1 MDIRHPLYQAI
12 ASVLAGILILNP
24 IVAAAAELAVDAAAG
39 GNTHLG
45 AAGNGVPVVNIATPN
60 GAGLSHNK
68 FTDYNVGQNGLIL
81 NNATGKTQATQL
93 GGIIVGNPNLKGGA
107 AQKILNEVSGANS
120 SQLRGYT
127 EVAGQAAHV
136 IVSNP
141 HGITCNGCGF
151 INTPRATLTTG
162 KPLMDGERLRG
173 YDVDGGEIAI
183 EGAGLNASNID
194 RFELI
199 TRSTKLNADIYAK
212 QLAVV
217 TGRNQVDAE
226 TLAATAKA
234 DDGSTKPQLAI
245 DSSALGGMYAG
256 AIRLVGTEQGV
267 GVKLAGNMAASGG
280 DIQIDA
286 NGQLSLAQTS
296 AAGSLR
302 AKASDIALNGQ
313 TYAAGVAELSATGQ
327 LSNSQSLAAGQ
338 RVALSAARVS
348 NSGIVEA
355 GVNPDNSRNAQGD
368 VAITAQ
374 NLRNSGSV
382 VASRNLEANASG
394 TLDNQGGAFKGA
406 DTHLI
411 AATLDNRQGRLLAGN
426 QLTLS
431 AARLDNRNG
440 QAVANRLQVNGGALD
455 NRLGLF
461 SAEQALDF
469 TLDSLDN
476 SGKGNLVSNGT
487 LQARVQQKLDNQA
500 DGLLSAKGALGVQAG
515 NLDNRGGL
523 VVGDAGVTLSGASL
537 NNSALGVI
545 SSLGELK
552 LDVGQ
557 LDNSQGGALDSG
569 AALYLTAGQVDND
582 KGSVS
587 AKGDLQAKADRF
599 SQQGGELLA
608 QGALN
613 LEAGQLDNRNGGL
626 IAANNGVTLMG
637 TDLLNQGGEISSR
650 AKVDMQAASLE
661 NGAGKVIGDAGLN
674 LQVQR
679 IANSAGTLSGRDG
692 LTVTGQSLDNSQG
705 GLLNSQKNLWLQLAG
720 ALDNS
725 GNGALLSQGTLTLN
739 AGSLDNRAGTV
750 SSAGQ
755 LFSRLAGAL
764 NNQGGK
770 LLSDAAIDLAGADLN
785 NAGGILSAAGDISL
799 QGAKLDNS
807 QKGRIVT
814 DAAIHLAT
822 AQLDNSQG
830 GSLSAR
836 GVIDGRVTGLDQHGG
851 GQLIGQAG
859 VDLDLQGGALNNS
872 GGLLGS
878 PGQLVLRNV
887 ASLDNRGGEIS
898 SDRAFTLTTGTLLNQ
913 GGKILSSDRL
923 TLATA
928 ALNNSGAGV
937 LSGNNGLTVTAA
949 SLDNSQG
956 GTLASRGDLLLRSQ
970 GALDNHGDGAL
981 VAGGQLDVG
990 SASLNNQGGLL
1001 STSGNLLLAT
1011 GTTDNRDGR
1020 LLAQGRLD
1028 GTTADLDNRDGVI
1041 SGAQGLDLGAGN
1053 VLNGASAT
1061 GKPGGLITSQGA
1073 LTLRGGKL
1081 ESIGGGEISAKGDL
1095 HLIVAQLIQQQAALI
1110 GEGKITLDLGNG
1122 AQRGDFDN
1130 RGGLLSAGGL
1140 LAINGLG
1147 SLDNRG
1153 GEISASQGFALTAS
1167 GTLDNRDQGRIISAG
1182 QLDLN
1187 ANTLRNANQGL
1198 LSGWQGLAVNAASLD
1213 NSSGGTVSSRDG
1225 TLALTLSGALD
1236 NHDQGALVSKGKLS
1250 LDAGSLN
1257 NAGGI
1262 VSTQGDLGLTLTG
1275 DLDNSAAGLLSTQG
1289 SLTGSAKAINN
1300 GGGQISAASVDY
1312 DASGLDNSG
1321 GSLVSQGALRLGLL
1335 GALLNNGAGSK
1346 IASGGPL
1353 NLNVGSLQNR
1363 GGQLASQGLLKVL
1376 AGSFDNSAGG
1386 TVAAQTDLTLTLTGE
1401 LLNGQDG
1408 LIFAKTGQLNAS
1420 ASRIDNSAGT
1430 LQGQGDTTLSTTGA
1444 IANQSGHIISQ
1455 SGQLDLGSASLDNS
1469 NDGVLNAADGSLKLV
1484 TGTFSNNAGTT
1495 QAKGLDIT
1503 ATGGIDNRT
1512 GHLSAVSGD
1521 NRISTT
1527 DLNNQGGGLYASG
1540 LLYLRGNQLLND
1552 GAALGQ
1558 GGKIGAGRV
1567 DASLTGAL
1575 NNQFGLIESS
1585 GNLTLGAASINNVL
1599 GSIRALG
1606 QAPGSLLLAASP
1618 TQMKITSGGLFN
1630 NNLGR
1635 IESATQD
1642 LILQTGALQNGG
1654 GNVLHVGTGTF
1665 GIDLAQAGQAGG
1677 NFTSN
1682 GSLTYQADNWT
1693 NNAVIQARNLNLT
1706 IGQLNQGLYGQLL
1719 AAQSLIGR
1727 GGDWTNSGLIAS
1739 DGSLDVQL
1747 GGTYAGAGRA
1757 SSVGGFTLGANV
1769 IDLTGSL
1776 AGGQGVTLNANTLSN
1791 RGRITAGGDLIASAG
1806 TLDNY
1811 GTLGGAGDVR
1821 LSAWNLRNDGEQN
1834 GALIFS
1840 GGDMLLRAQNLTNR
1854 FANIYSLGTLD
1865 FAGDDSGGRA
1875 ARLDNLSATL
1885 ESQGD
1890 MRLNVGALNN
1900 QRVVLVVNN
1909 AGKYTA
1915 QIIEVSCYKYFNDN
1929 NADCSGG
1936 KENQVWEVTERDK
1949 LEVLQASAAASIS
1962 AGGNL
1967 NLLGDSI
1974 NNASSVISAGQNLYA
1989 NVASLSNEG
1998 VVTGETETLRVLRSE
2013 RTRDHASRS
2022 NEAKAFT
2029 DQYWIDS
2036 PNYVNDPA
2044 GLATALSHFI
2054 ARTEKEYP
2062 QYGSTTQLNNGDQ
2075 SYAGIIQAAGNVS
2088 ITATSEINN
2097 SVIRNNYTFVNPG
2110 QKTGDT
2116 AIGASPV
2123 ATVVPINSQ
2132 LPPDLAQQQVNPIT
2146 LPGFSLPTG
2155 SNGLFRLSGQ
2165 EGSGGSAGNVQGV
2178 GELGFNGQNL
2188 DAAQREQAQ
2197 GGSASGADSVAVSG
2211 GAAAANAQPGFDIPR
2226 VQGLPSSATPS
2237 NSHKYLIETN
2247 PELTSLKS
2255 FLSSDYLLGQLG
2267 YDPDKSQKRLGDG
2280 LYEQRLIQQAVAAR
2294 TGQRFI
2300 DGMASDEALFRY
2312 LMDNAIAYKDSLQL
2326 SVGVG
2331 LSAEQVAALTHDIVW
2346 LEEAEVNGE
2355 KVLVPVLYLAQA
2367 QNRLGPT
2374 GALIQGQDVSL
2385 ISGGE
2390 LNNAGTL
2397 RASNNLSASAGNLN
2411 NSGLIQ
2417 AGNRLDLLADD
2428 SIRNAAGG
2436 IIAGRDV
2443 SLTALTGDVINER
2456 SVTRIDSA
2464 QSANRTWTTSFAD
2477 SAARIEAANSLD
2489 ISAGRDVSNLG
2500 GVLQSRGDLFIGAD
2514 RDVNIASVEVTNG
2527 QLNGRRYYSET
2538 TTQLGAEASAGR
2550 DLDISAGRDLNAVAS
2565 RLDAARDAAL
2575 SAGRDVTLASA
2586 ADESHSYSNTRK
2598 TKSKNDLVEQQSTV
2612 LTAGS
2617 DISLYAGQDLGVI
2630 GSQVKGGGNVALD
2643 AERDV
2648 AIVAAQNEQ
2657 YAYLYKKKEGSFGKS
2672 KTKTSES
2679 YADTNVA
2686 SVIQAGGDLTVN
2698 VSQSASGAVSLNGGR
2713 DVTVVGSQLSAGHD
2727 LLVGGQGNVALLS
2740 GSEEHGASSSKTK
2753 SGFAGLSKKGESQL
2767 KTSTTQVGSELN
2779 AGNDLVVVAGKD
2791 IVLQGSTARAGQDAD
2806 LRAGLIDATGDI
2818 RLESATE
2825 SSYSHSEEYRK
2836 KFSLPSIGD
2845 SLTVG
2850 LPFIKNEI
2858 TLGENKQQGSKG
2870 TTTTSVGSQVIAGR
2884 DANLN
2889 AARDIDLVG
2898 SRVDAGR
2905 NANLNA
2911 GRDVNILAAADSAE
2925 SSNWSKR
2932 KTIGIT
2938 QDSDRNGFST
2948 FAGEEKVR
2956 DTNKQTSQLAAES
2969 AISAGNDASI
2979 VAKRDINILGSDVDA
2994 GRDITLQ
3001 AGRNIAV
3008 AAMPELSTS
3017 ASTHSVERNGVS
3029 GKISHNYGDTL
3040 DAIQGAGKGD
3050 NNVSKGSSSLK
3061 AVDSIGQFFNGPTG
3075 AGHIGSAKE
3084 SSSSTQII
3092 QGNRGSNLD
3101 AGRDVTMVAG
3111 NDLLVQGGS
3120 IHSGRDIA
3128 LAGNNV
3134 TIDVARGSNVTES
3147 QQKRSQGGINGGTTG
3162 GIKVGVGGS
3171 SGTIDDQGTQ
3181 GTSSSAQLAAGRD
3194 LLIDA
3199 RNDLTMTGTQATA
3212 GRDMTLSA
3220 GNDLTIRAA
3229 QNDSSS
3235 DSNRQSGGGEVGFTF
3250 SNEGVGVYASVDV
3263 GKGKLDRDGAKQQQA
3278 NLQAGD
3284 QLAFISGRDT
3294 TIAGAALRGE
3304 DVIGRVGRD
3313 LTVASVPDTGSA
3325 SGRQFDLSV
3334 TATIGPGAGV
3344 SGSVGVGKT
3353 TGSTN
3358 WVERQTSI
3366 TAADKVDIRTEKH
3379 TQLDGALIASDRG
3392 NLKLDTETL
3401 GYSDIAGKDKEHS
3414 YYVNVGG
3421 STKAGGG
3428 KELALQDDSQ
3438 VGKGKPGE
3446 SGWSI
3451 SGYDYEKDRQ
3461 QIVRA
3466 TVGEGEI
3473 TVRGDAQSGTD
3484 STAGLNRDVDKAY
3497 EVTKDHEERTDIY
3510 ASGSSLE
3517 AVAHP
3522 VETVHEWTDALLNY
3536 DEQAKAN
3543 FDRVNVAINTS
3554 LYALEKLTGQPI
3566 PQGAVANGGSEIADQ
3581 AFQALLASGRTVNEA
3596 KAQLADPQFQA
3607 EILRNLL
3614 AIEEI
3619 YKTNPEL
3626 ITQAQQGLADKDIKV
3641 KLPAITNKKLA
3652 LDRASDIYKYIQENP
3667 EQAQAVEIVLAAA
3680 QGPKGLLML
3689 AAQKTLGQT
3698 SLGQAAGEL
3707 AAQLQ
3712 ARLGKE
3718 IAEGI
3723 EGKELNPNDELGAW
3737 RLGGGSLMA
3746 GLILGGVGGAAAGK
3760 IISGLKTGPSKLP
3773 EGYRD
3778 GPSTGA
3784 RFAETAELPDGY
3796 RRVIN
3801 KKTGSTE
3808 VISSDGGIYVET
3820 PDGLKP
3826 KAGGN
3831 LAGLVESER
3840 NIAASGLVSKVNS
3853 PIDFDGHIVRAEV
3866 KPNGN
3871 VVGGHSTVTG
3881 DVRVIPGTESMPN
3894 KFGVYSAKIEVADP
3908 NSPGGFLPKTNNG
3921 GVSTMFPKSWSV
3933 DRIKVEVDAAFQNKR
3948 VIGNKWTGITPSG
3961 VRVEGYISPKTTVYP
3976 KM

>member
-1 MDIRHPLYQAI
+1 MDVRHPLYQAI
-12 ASVLAGILILNP
+12 ASVLTGILFLNP

-81 NNATGKTQATQL
+81 NNATGKTQSTQL

-107 AQKILNEVSGANS
+107 ASKILNEVTGGNP

-136 IVSNP
+136 IVANP
-141 HGITCNGCGF
+141 HGITCAGCGF
-151 INTPRATLTTG
+151 VNTPRATLTTG

-173 YDVDGGEIAI
+173 YDVDGGEITV
-183 EGAGLNASNID
+183 EGAGLNASNLD
-194 RFELI
+194 QFELI
-199 TRSTKLNADIYAK
+199 TRSAKLNADLYAK
-212 QLAVV
+212 QLAMV

-234 DDGSTKPQLAI
+234 DDGSAKPQLAI

-267 GVKLAGNMAASGG
+267 GVKLAGNMAASAG

-302 AKASDIALNGQ
+302 AKAQDIALSGPTYAGNTVDLNANGQ
-313 TYAAGVAELSATGQ
+313 LN
-327 LSNSQSLAAGQ
+327 NSQSLAAGQ
-338 RVALSAARVS
+338 RVALSAAQVS

-355 GVNPDNSRNAQGD
+355 GVNADNSRNAQGD
-368 VAITAQ
+368 VTITAQ
-374 NLRNSGSV
+374 NLRNSGSAI
-382 VASRNLEANASG
+382 ASRNLEVNASG
-394 TLDNQGGAFKGA
+394 TLDNQGGALKGA
-406 DTHLI
+406 DTRVT
-411 AATLDNRQGRLLAGN
+411 AANLDNRQGRLLANN

-431 AARLDNRNG
+431 AARLDNRSG
-440 QAVANRLQVNGGALD
+440 KAVANHLQVSGGALD

-461 SAEQALDF
+461 SAEQSLNF

-523 VVGDAGVTLSGASL
+523 VVGDAGVTVSGASL

-557 LDNSQGGALDSG
+557 LDNSQGGSLDSG
-569 AALYLTAGQVDND
+569 AALNLTAGQVNNN

-587 AKGDLQAKADRF
+587 AKGDLLAKADNF

-626 IAANNGVTLMG
+626 VAANNGVTLKG
-637 TDLLNQGGEISSR
+637 GDLLNQGGEISSR
-650 AKVDMQAASLE
+650 AKVDVQAASLD
-661 NGAGKVIGDAGLN
+661 NAAGKVIGDAGLN

-679 IANSAGTLSGRDG
+679 LANRAGTLAGRDG

-705 GLLNSQKNLWLQLAG
+705 GLLSSQKNLWLQLSG

-725 GNGALLSQGTLTLN
+725 GNGALLSQGPLTLN
-739 AGSLDNRAGTV
+739 AGSLDNRTGTV
-750 SSAGQ
+750 SSAGL

-785 NAGGILSAAGDISL
+785 NAGGVISAAGDVSL
-799 QGAKLDNS
+799 QGATLDNS

-859 VDLDLQGGALNNS
+859 VDLDLQGGALNNA

-928 ALNNSGAGV
+928 ALNNSNAGV
-937 LSGNNGLTVTAA
+937 LSGSNGLSVNAA

-956 GTLASRGDLLLRSQ
+956 GTLASRGDLLVRSQ

-981 VAGGQLDVG
+981 VAGGKLDVG

-1001 STSGNLLLAT
+1001 SASGNLLLAT
-1011 GTTDNRDGR
+1011 GSTDNRDGR

-1041 SGAQGLDLGAGN
+1041 SGAQGLDLGSGN
-1053 VLNGASAT
+1053 VFNGTSAN

-1081 ESIGGGEISAKGDL
+1081 EATGGGEISAKGDL

-1110 GEGKITLDLGNG
+1110 GEGKVTLDLGTN

-1130 RGGLLSAGGL
+1130 RGGLLSAGGPL
-1140 LAINGLG
+1140 TINGLG
-1147 SLDNRG
+1147 NLDNRG
-1153 GEISASQGFALTAS
+1153 GEISASQGFTLTAS
-1167 GTLDNRDQGRIISAG
+1167 GTLDNRDQGRLISAG
-1182 QLDLN
+1182 QLNLN

-1198 LSGWQGLAVNAASLD
+1198 LSGWQGLVVNAASLD
-1213 NSSGGTVSSRDG
+1213 NSSGGTLSSRDG
-1225 TLALTLSGALD
+1225 ALTLTLSGALD
-1236 NHDQGALVSKGKLS
+1236 NHDEGALVSKGKLS
-1250 LDAGSLN
+1250 LDAGSLD

-1300 GGGQISAASVDY
+1300 GGGQISAASVGY
-1312 DASGLDNSG
+1312 DAKSLDNSG
-1321 GSLVSQGALRLGLL
+1321 GSLISQGALRLGLL

-1353 NLNVGSLQNR
+1353 NLTLGSLQNH
-1363 GGQLASQGLLKVL
+1363 GGQLASQGLLKVI

-1408 LIFAKTGQLNAS
+1408 LIFAKTGQLSAS

-1430 LQGQGDTTLSTTGA
+1430 LQGQGDTTLKATGA
-1444 IANQSGHIISQ
+1444 LGNQGGRVISQ
-1455 SGQLDLGSASLDNS
+1455 NGQLDLHSASLDNA
-1469 NDGVLNAADGSLKLV
+1469 NGGVLNAANGDLKLV
-1484 TGTFSNNAGTT
+1484 TGTFSNNTGTT

-1503 ATGGIDNRT
+1503 TTGGIDNRA

-1527 DLNNQGGGLYASG
+1527 DLNNQGGGLYAGG
-1540 LLYLRGNQLLND
+1540 LLYLRGNQLFND

-1558 GGKIGAGRV
+1558 GGKIGAGSL

-1606 QAPGSLLLAASP
+1606 QAPAGLLLAASP

-1642 LILQTGALQNGG
+1642 LLLQTGSLQNGG

-1665 GIDLAQAGQAGG
+1665 GVDLAQAGQAGG

-1693 NNAVIQARNLNLT
+1693 NNAIIQARNLNLT

-1739 DGSLDVQL
+1739 DGALDVQL
-1747 GGTYAGAGRA
+1747 GGTYSGAGRA
-1757 SSVGGFTLGANV
+1757 SSVGSFNLGANV

-1791 RGRITAGGDLIASAG
+1791 RGRITAGGDLTASAG

-1811 GTLGGAGDVR
+1811 GTLGGAGDVH

-1840 GGDMLLRAQNLTNR
+1840 GGNLQLRAQNLTNR
-1854 FANIYSLGTLD
+1854 YANIYSLSTLD
-1865 FAGDDSGGRA
+1865 FAADDNGGRA

-1900 QRVVLVVNN
+1900 ERVVLVVNN

-1915 QIIEVSCYKYFNDN
+1915 QIIEVSCYKYFNDG

-1949 LEVLQASAAASIS
+1949 LEVLRASAASSIS

-1974 NNASSVISAGQNLYA
+1974 NNASSVISAGQNLFA

-2044 GLATALSHFI
+2044 AMADALSHFI

-2062 QYGSTTQLNNGDQ
+2062 QYGSSTQLNSGDQ

-2155 SNGLFRLSGQ
+2155 TNGLFRLSGQ
-2165 EGSGGSAGNVQGV
+2165 EGSGGAAGSVQGV

-2188 DAAQREQAQ
+2188 GTAQREQAQ
-2197 GGSASGADSVAVSG
+2197 DG
-2211 GAAAANAQPGFDIPR
+2211 GASAAGTVALGDGTSAATAQSGFDIPR

-2247 PELTSLKS
+2247 PELTSLTS

-2267 YDPDKSQKRLGDG
+2267 YDPDKAQKRLGDG
-2280 LYEQRLIQQAVAAR
+2280 LYEQRLIQQAVVAR

-2300 DGMASDEALFRY
+2300 DGMASDQDLFRY
-2312 LMDNAIAYKDSLQL
+2312 LMDNAIAYKEQVHLSL
-2326 SVGVG
+2326 GVA

-2367 QNRLGPT
+2367 ENRLAPN

-2385 ISGGE
+2385 ISGGN

-2397 RASNNLSASAGNLN
+2397 RASNNLSASAGNLS

-2598 TKSKNDLVEQQSTV
+2598 ISSQKDHVEQQGTE
-2612 LTAGS
+2612 LTAGGDVS
-2617 DISLYAGQDLGVI
+2617 IAAGQDL
-2630 GSQVKGGGNVALD
+2630 ALK
-2643 AERDV
+2643 ASSVSASGE
-2648 AIVAAQNEQ
+2648 
-2657 YAYLYKKKEGSFGKS
+2657 AYLYAGRDVSLVSEQDSDYS
-2672 KTKTSES
+2672 YYRKTKTSS
-2679 YADTNVA
+2679 
-2686 SVIQAGGDLTVN
+2686 
-2698 VSQSASGAVSLNGGR
+2698 SG
-2713 DVTVVGSQLSAGHD
+2713 LSSTTKTRVD
-2727 LLVGGQGNVALLS
+2727 
-2740 GSEEHGASSSKTK
+2740 SSS
-2753 SGFAGLSKKGESQL
+2753 
-2767 KTSTTQVGSELN
+2767 STTQVGSLVSADKIAIR
-2779 AGNDLVVVAGKD
+2779 AGQDIAVQGSDVASTNGTSLLAGRNVLIDGATESFETSHAESKKKSGLMSSGGIGVTLGSSSLKTTQDDHTEQTRGSTIGSVLGNVDIQAGKDLTIRGSDLVAGKD
-2791 IVLQGSTARAGQDAD
+2791 INLIGQNVSILEAQNRNRSEETREQKKSGLTLALSGSVGSAVNSAYESSKQARHEDDSRLAALKGIQAGLTGYQAWQAAEQGGMTSANADQFVGIAISLGSQQSKSKTVQEQSIGQGSTLTAGNNLNILAIGAGKVGEDGDIRIQGSQLKAGQDVMLAANRD
-2806 LRAGLIDATGDI
+2806 LILEAASNTQKLDGKNSSSGGNVGVSLGFGGSGGGLSVFANG
-2818 RLESATE
+2818 
-2825 SSYSHSEEYRK
+2825 
-2836 KFSLPSIGD
+2836 
-2845 SLTVG
+2845 
-2850 LPFIKNEI
+2850 N
-2858 TLGENKQQGSKG
+2858 KG
-2870 TTTTSVGSQVIAGR
+2870 TGFEHGNGTTWTETT
-2884 DANLN
+2884 
-2889 AARDIDLVG
+2889 
-2898 SRVDAGR
+2898 VDAGR
-2905 NANLNA
+2905 Q
-2911 GRDVNILAAADSAE
+2911 V
-2925 SSNWSKR
+2925 
-2932 KTIGIT
+2932 
-2938 QDSDRNGFST
+2938 
-2948 FAGEEKVR
+2948 
-2956 DTNKQTSQLAAES
+2956 
-2969 AISAGNDASI
+2969 
-2979 VAKRDINILGSDVDA
+2979 
-2994 GRDITLQ
+2994 TL
-3001 AGRNIAV
+3001 V
-3008 AAMPELSTS
+3008 
-3017 ASTHSVERNGVS
+3017 
-3029 GKISHNYGDTL
+3029 
-3040 DAIQGAGKGD
+3040 
-3050 NNVSKGSSSLK
+3050 
-3061 AVDSIGQFFNGPTG
+3061 
-3075 AGHIGSAKE
+3075 
-3084 SSSSTQII
+3084 
-3092 QGNRGSNLD
+3092 
-3101 AGRDVTMVAG
+3101 
-3111 NDLLVQGGS
+3111 
-3120 IHSGRDIA
+3120 
-3128 LAGNNV
+3128 
-3134 TIDVARGSNVTES
+3134 
-3147 QQKRSQGGINGGTTG
+3147 
-3162 GIKVGVGGS
+3162 
-3171 SGTIDDQGTQ
+3171 
-3181 GTSSSAQLAAGRD
+3181 
-3194 LLIDA
+3194 
-3199 RNDLTMTGTQATA
+3199 
-3212 GRDMTLSA
+3212 
-3220 GNDLTIRAA
+3220 
-3229 QNDSSS
+3229 
-3235 DSNRQSGGGEVGFTF
+3235 
-3250 SNEGVGVYASVDV
+3250 
-3263 GKGKLDRDGAKQQQA
+3263 
-3278 NLQAGD
+3278 
-3284 QLAFISGRDT
+3284 SGRDT
-3294 TIAGAALRGE
+3294 SLIGAQVSGE
-3304 DVIGRVGRD
+3304 QITAKVGRD
-3313 LTVASVPDTGSA
+3313 LTLRSLQDTDEYQSEQKNVSAGVSVAIIGSGGSA
-3325 SGRQFDLSV
+3325 SLSV
-3334 TATIGPGAGV
+3334 DKSKIHSNYDSVQEQTGLYAGK
-3344 SGSVGVGKT
+3344 GGYDIEVG
-3353 TGSTN
+3353 
-3358 WVERQTSI
+3358 
-3366 TAADKVDIRTEKH
+3366 KH
-3379 TQLDGALIASDRG
+3379 TQLDGAVISSTANADQNRLSTDTLGWRDIRNEADYKTQQQGVSVSSGGGDGPMFIGNAPNGMVTAYTHGDSDSGTTRSAISAGTIDIRNGEAQQQDIASLSRDVEHANGSISPIFDKEKEQRRLQEVQLIAQIGSQSMDIIRTNGEMKANEEGRKALENDGKYPPGEGASADEIKKYNDALVNSKAYQDVMREYGTGSNYQQAAQAVTAALQYLAGGDIGGAVAGASAPYVATLIKKQTGDNDTARIMAQAVLGAIVANAQG
-3392 NLKLDTETL
+3392 NSGVAGAAGAATGELIAATVYPNKKPEDLTESERQIVSALSTLAAGMAGGLATGDSAGVVAAAGAGKTAVENNFLGEGTPPGLMSYGQAASSLNEYMLKNGATAEEMALAQRDLAQGVGFDGVQPANEFIKAWAETMGGEAL
-3401 GYSDIAGKDKEHS
+3401 GLGIAGVFGKFLRWGAAGAGAAE
-3414 YYVNVGG
+3414 VGA
-3421 STKAGGG
+3421 K
-3428 KELALQDDSQ
+3428 
-3438 VGKGKPGE
+3438 
-3446 SGWSI
+3446 
-3451 SGYDYEKDRQ
+3451 
-3461 QIVRA
+3461 
-3466 TVGEGEI
+3466 
-3473 TVRGDAQSGTD
+3473 
-3484 STAGLNRDVDKAY
+3484 
-3497 EVTKDHEERTDIY
+3497 
-3510 ASGSSLE
+3510 GSSL
-3517 AVAHP
+3517 VGKNI
-3522 VETVHEWTDALLNY
+3522 DALSSAGKVL
-3536 DEQAKAN
+3536 DPADKSGQL
-3543 FDRVNVAINTS
+3543 S
-3554 LYALEKLTGQPI
+3554 LAGRALQKHGSREGSAFPSVKGSP
-3566 PQGAVANGGSEIADQ
+3566 SEI
-3581 AFQALLASGRTVNEA
+3581 N
-3596 KAQLADPQFQA
+3596 
-3607 EILRNLL
+3607 
-3614 AIEEI
+3614 
-3619 YKTNPEL
+3619 
-3626 ITQAQQGLADKDIKV
+3626 
-3641 KLPAITNKKLA
+3641 
-3652 LDRASDIYKYIQENP
+3652 
-3667 EQAQAVEIVLAAA
+3667 A
-3680 QGPKGLLML
+3680 QG
-3689 AAQKTLGQT
+3689 QK
-3698 SLGQAAGEL
+3698 
-3707 AAQLQ
+3707 
-3712 ARLGKE
+3712 
-3718 IAEGI
+3718 IADDI
-3723 EGKELNPNDELGAW
+3723 LNNPA
-3737 RLGGGSLMA
+3737 
-3746 GLILGGVGGAAAGK
+3746 
-3760 IISGLKTGPSKLP
+3760 
-3773 EGYRD
+3773 
-3778 GPSTGA
+3778 
-3784 RFAETAELPDGY
+3784 
-3796 RRVIN
+3796 
-3801 KKTGSTE
+3801 
-3808 VISSDGGIYVET
+3808 
-3820 PDGLKP
+3820 
-3826 KAGGN
+3826 
-3831 LAGLVESER
+3831 
-3840 NIAASGLVSKVNS
+3840 
-3853 PIDFDGHIVRAEV
+3853 
-3866 KPNGN
+3866 
-3871 VVGGHSTVTG
+3871 STVTYKDTG
-3881 DVRVIPGTESMPN
+3881 RFGKVMDV
-3894 KFGVYSAKIEVADP
+3894 VAPD
-3908 NSPGGFLPKTNNG
+3908 GRGL
-3921 GVSTMFPKSWSV
+3921 
-3933 DRIKVEVDAAFQNKR
+3933 RYDA
-3948 VIGNKWTGITPSG
+3948 
-3961 VRVEGYISPKTTVYP
+3961 
-3976 KM
+3976 

>member
-1 MDIRHPLYQAI
+1 MDVRHPLYQAI

-68 FTDYNVGQNGLIL
+68 FSDYNVGQNGLIL
-81 NNATGKTQATQL
+81 NNATGKTQSTQL

-107 AQKILNEVSGANS
+107 ANKILNEVTGANP

-136 IVSNP
+136 IVANP

-173 YDVDGGEIAI
+173 YDVDGGEISV
-183 EGAGLNASNID
+183 EGAGLNASNLD
-194 RFELI
+194 QFELI
-199 TRSTKLNADIYAK
+199 TRSAKLNADLYAQ

-234 DDGSTKPQLAI
+234 DDGSAKPQLAI

-286 NGQLSLAQTS
+286 NGQLTLARTS
-296 AAGSLR
+296 AAGNLR
-302 AKASDIALNGQ
+302 AKASDIAVTGPA
-313 TYAAGVAELSATGQ
+313 YASGVAELNASGQ

-338 RVALSAARVS
+338 RVALTAAQVS
-348 NSGIVEA
+348 NSGVVEA

-374 NLRNSGSV
+374 TLRNSGSV
-382 VASRNLEANASG
+382 VASRNLDANASG

-406 DTHLI
+406 TTRVS
-411 AATLDNRQGRLLAGN
+411 AASLDNRQGRLLASD
-426 QLTLS
+426 QLTLN

-440 QAVANRLQVNGGALD
+440 QAVANRLQVSGGALD

-461 SAEQALDF
+461 SAEQSLDF

-476 SGKGNLVSNGT
+476 SGKGTLVSNGT
-487 LQARVQQKLDNQA
+487 LQARVQHKLDNQA

-545 SSLGELK
+545 SSLGDLK

-569 AALYLTAGQVDND
+569 AALRLTASQVNNAQ
-582 KGSVS
+582 GSVN
-587 AKGDLQAKADRF
+587 AKGDLQAKADSF

-613 LEAGQLDNRNGGL
+613 LDAGLLDNRNGGL
-626 IAANNGVTLMG
+626 IAANNGVSVKG

-650 AKVDMQAASLE
+650 AKVAVQAASLD
-661 NGAGKVIGDAGLN
+661 NGAGKVIGDAGLD

-679 IANSAGTLSGRDG
+679 IANRAGTLAGRDG
-692 LTVTGQSLDNSQG
+692 LSITGQSLDNSQG
-705 GLLNSQKNLWLQLAG
+705 GRVNSQNSLWLQLAG

-725 GNGALLSQGTLTLN
+725 GNGALLSQGSLTLN
-739 AGSLDNRAGTV
+739 AGSLDNRGGAV
-750 SSAGQ
+750 SSAGL

-764 NNQGGK
+764 DNRGGK
-770 LLSDAAIDLAGADLN
+770 LLSDGSIDLAGADLN
-785 NAGGILSAAGDISL
+785 NAGGILSAAGDIRL

-807 QKGRIVT
+807 QQGRIVT

-836 GVIDGRVTGLDQHGG
+836 GVIDGRIAGLDQHGG
-851 GQLIGQAG
+851 GQLIGQGG
-859 VDLDLQGGALNNS
+859 VDLDLQGGALNNA

-878 PGQLVLRNV
+878 PGQLALRNV

-898 SDRAFTLTTGTLLNQ
+898 SDRAFVLTTGALLNQ
-913 GGKILSSDRL
+913 GGKILSGDRL
-923 TLATA
+923 TLTSG
-928 ALNNSGAGV
+928 ALNNSNAGV
-937 LSGNNGLTVTAA
+937 LSGSNGLSVNAA

-956 GTLASRGDLLLRSQ
+956 GTLASRSDMLVRSQ

-981 VAGGQLDVG
+981 VASGKLDVG

-1001 STSGNLLLAT
+1001 SATGDLLLAT

-1028 GTTADLDNRDGVI
+1028 ASTADLDNRDGVI

-1053 VLNGASAT
+1053 VLNGASAA

-1081 ESIGGGEISAKGDL
+1081 ESTGGGEISAKGDL
-1095 HLIVAQLIQQQAALI
+1095 HLIVAQLIQRQAALI
-1110 GEGKITLDLGNG
+1110 GEGKVTLDLGNG
-1122 AQRGDFDN
+1122 ALRGDFDN
-1130 RGGLLSAGGL
+1130 RGGLLSATGAL
-1140 LAINGLG
+1140 QINGLRN
-1147 SLDNRG
+1147 LDNRG

-1167 GTLDNRDQGRIISAG
+1167 GQLDNGDSGRIISAG
-1182 QLDLN
+1182 QLELN
-1187 ANTLRNANQGL
+1187 AGALRNVSQGL
-1198 LSGWQGLAVNAASLD
+1198 LSGWQGLVVNAASLD
-1213 NSSGGTVSSRDG
+1213 NSSSGTLSSRDG
-1225 TLALTLSGALD
+1225 ALTLTVSGALD
-1236 NHDQGALVSKGKLS
+1236 NHGAGALVSKGNLG
-1250 LDAGSLN
+1250 LGAGSLN

-1262 VSTQGDLGLTLTG
+1262 VSTQGGLGLTVGG
-1275 DLDNSAAGLLSTQG
+1275 DVDNSNGGLLSAQG
-1289 SLTGSAKAINN
+1289 SLTGSAKAVDNRA
-1300 GGGQISAASVDY
+1300 GQISAARVDY
-1312 DASGLDNSG
+1312 DASSLNNSG

-1353 NLNVGSLQNR
+1353 NLSVGSLENR

-1376 AGSFDNSAGG
+1376 AGRFDNSAGG
-1386 TVAAQTDLTLTLTGE
+1386 TVAAQDDLTLQLTAE

-1408 LIFAKTGQLNAS
+1408 LVFSKAGQLNLSAAS
-1420 ASRIDNSAGT
+1420 IANGGGT
-1430 LQGQGDTTLSTTGA
+1430 LQGQGDTTLKATGA
-1444 IANQSGHIISQ
+1444 LGNQNGRIISQ
-1455 SGQLDLGSASLDNS
+1455 TGQLDLGSASLENS
-1469 NDGVLNAADGSLKLV
+1469 GGGVINAANGNLKLV

-1503 ATGGIDNRT
+1503 ATGGIDNRA

-1527 DLNNQGGGLYASG
+1527 DLNNQGGGLYAGS

-1558 GGKIGAGRV
+1558 GGKIGAGNL
-1567 DASLTGAL
+1567 DASLGGAL

-1585 GNLTLGAASINNVL
+1585 GNLTLGAASINNVV
-1599 GSIRALG
+1599 GAIRALG
-1606 QAPGSLLLAASP
+1606 QTPVSLLRAASP
-1618 TQMKITSGGLFN
+1618 SQMKIVSGGLLN

-1635 IESATQD
+1635 IEGATQD

-1665 GIDLAQAGQAGG
+1665 GVDLAQAGQAGG

-1682 GSLTYQADNWT
+1682 GSLTYQAASWT
-1693 NNAVIQARNLNLT
+1693 NNAIIQARNLNLD
-1706 IGQLNQGLYGQLL
+1706 IGQLDQGQYGQLL

-1727 GGDWTNSGLIAS
+1727 GGNWANAGLIAS
-1739 DGSLDVQL
+1739 DGSLDIQL
-1747 GGTYAGAGRA
+1747 GGTYSGAGRTT
-1757 SSVGGFTLGANV
+1757 SVGSFNLGADV

-1776 AGGQGVTLNANTLSN
+1776 AGGQGVTLNANTLNN
-1791 RGRITAGGDLIASAG
+1791 RGRITAGGNLSASAG
-1806 TLDNY
+1806 TLNNY

-1821 LSAWNLRNDGEQN
+1821 LSAWNLRNDGEPN

-1840 GGDMLLRAQNLTNR
+1840 GGDMQLRAQNFTNR
-1854 FANIYSLGTLD
+1854 YANVYSLGSLD
-1865 FAGDDSGGRA
+1865 FAADDNGGRA
-1875 ARLDNLSATL
+1875 ASLDNLSATL

-1900 QRVVLVVNN
+1900 ERVVLVVNN
-1909 AGKYTA
+1909 SGKYTA
-1915 QIIEVSCYKYFNDN
+1915 QIIEVSCYKYFNDG

-1949 LEVLQASAAASIS
+1949 LEVLQASAASSIS

-2029 DQYWIDS
+2029 DQYWVDS

-2044 GLATALSHFI
+2044 AMATALSHFI

-2062 QYGSTTQLNNGDQ
+2062 QYGSTTQLNSGDQ

-2155 SNGLFRLSGQ
+2155 SNGLFRLSGEQ
-2165 EGSGGSAGNVQGV
+2165 GSGGAAGSVQGG
-2178 GELGFNGQNL
+2178 GELAFNGQNL
-2188 DAAQREQAQ
+2188 GTGQREQAL
-2197 GGSASGADSVAVSG
+2197 GGAVGGADNVALGG
-2211 GAAAANAQPGFDIPR
+2211 GASTANATSGNGFDIPR

-2367 QNRLGPT
+2367 ENRLGPT

-2397 RASNNLSASAGNLN
+2397 RASNNLSASASNLS

-2527 QLNGRRYYSET
+2527 QLNGRRYYSEN

-2598 TKSKNDLVEQQSTV
+2598 ISSQKDHVEQQGTE
-2612 LTAGS
+2612 LTAGGDVS
-2617 DISLYAGQDLGVI
+2617 IAAGQDL
-2630 GSQVKGGGNVALD
+2630 ALK
-2643 AERDV
+2643 ASSVSASGE
-2648 AIVAAQNEQ
+2648 
-2657 YAYLYKKKEGSFGKS
+2657 AYLYASRDVSLVSEQDSDYS
-2672 KTKTSES
+2672 YYRKTKTSS
-2679 YADTNVA
+2679 SGLSSSTKTRVDSSSSTTQAGSLVSADKIAIRAGQDIAVQGSDVA
-2686 SVIQAGGDLTVN
+2686 STNGTSLLAGRNVLIDGATESFETSHAESKKKSGLMSSGGIGVTLGSSSLKTTQDDHTEQTRGSTIGSVLGNVDIQAGKDLTI
-2698 VSQSASGAVSLNGGR
+2698 R
-2713 DVTVVGSQLSAGHD
+2713 GSD
-2727 LLVGGQGNVALLS
+2727 L
-2740 GSEEHGASSSKTK
+2740 
-2753 SGFAGLSKKGESQL
+2753 
-2767 KTSTTQVGSELN
+2767 
-2779 AGNDLVVVAGKD
+2779 VAGKD
-2791 IVLQGSTARAGQDAD
+2791 INLIGQNVSILEAQNRNRSEETREQKKSGLTLALSGSVGSAVNTAYQSSKEARHEDDSRLAALKGIQAGLTGYQAWQAAEQGGMTTDNAGNFVGIAISLGSQQSKSKTVQEQSIGQGSTLTAGNNLNILATGAGKVGEDGDIRIQGSQLKAGQDVMLAANRD
-2806 LRAGLIDATGDI
+2806 LI
-2818 RLESATE
+2818 LEAASNTQKLDGKN
-2825 SSYSHSEEYRK
+2825 SSSGGNVGV
-2836 KFSLPSIGD
+2836 SIGFG
-2845 SLTVG
+2845 SGGGG
-2850 LPFIKNEI
+2850 LSVFAN
-2858 TLGENKQQGSKG
+2858 GNKG
-2870 TTTTSVGSQVIAGR
+2870 TGFEHGNGTTWTETT
-2884 DANLN
+2884 
-2889 AARDIDLVG
+2889 
-2898 SRVDAGR
+2898 VDAGR
-2905 NANLNA
+2905 Q
-2911 GRDVNILAAADSAE
+2911 V
-2925 SSNWSKR
+2925 
-2932 KTIGIT
+2932 
-2938 QDSDRNGFST
+2938 
-2948 FAGEEKVR
+2948 
-2956 DTNKQTSQLAAES
+2956 
-2969 AISAGNDASI
+2969 
-2979 VAKRDINILGSDVDA
+2979 
-2994 GRDITLQ
+2994 TL
-3001 AGRNIAV
+3001 V
-3008 AAMPELSTS
+3008 
-3017 ASTHSVERNGVS
+3017 
-3029 GKISHNYGDTL
+3029 
-3040 DAIQGAGKGD
+3040 
-3050 NNVSKGSSSLK
+3050 
-3061 AVDSIGQFFNGPTG
+3061 
-3075 AGHIGSAKE
+3075 
-3084 SSSSTQII
+3084 
-3092 QGNRGSNLD
+3092 
-3101 AGRDVTMVAG
+3101 
-3111 NDLLVQGGS
+3111 
-3120 IHSGRDIA
+3120 
-3128 LAGNNV
+3128 
-3134 TIDVARGSNVTES
+3134 
-3147 QQKRSQGGINGGTTG
+3147 
-3162 GIKVGVGGS
+3162 
-3171 SGTIDDQGTQ
+3171 
-3181 GTSSSAQLAAGRD
+3181 
-3194 LLIDA
+3194 
-3199 RNDLTMTGTQATA
+3199 
-3212 GRDMTLSA
+3212 
-3220 GNDLTIRAA
+3220 
-3229 QNDSSS
+3229 
-3235 DSNRQSGGGEVGFTF
+3235 
-3250 SNEGVGVYASVDV
+3250 
-3263 GKGKLDRDGAKQQQA
+3263 
-3278 NLQAGD
+3278 
-3284 QLAFISGRDT
+3284 SGRDT
-3294 TIAGAALRGE
+3294 SLIGAQVSGE
-3304 DVIGRVGRD
+3304 QITAKVGRD
-3313 LTVASVPDTGSA
+3313 LTLRSLQDTDEYKSEQKNVSGGVSVAIIGSGGSA
-3325 SGRQFDLSV
+3325 SLSV
-3334 TATIGPGAGV
+3334 DKSKIHSNYDSVQEQTGLYAGK
-3344 SGSVGVGKT
+3344 GGYDIDVG
-3353 TGSTN
+3353 
-3358 WVERQTSI
+3358 
-3366 TAADKVDIRTEKH
+3366 KH
-3379 TQLDGALIASDRG
+3379 TQLDGAVISSTANADKNRLSTDTLGWRDIRNEADFKTQQQGATASSGGNEGGNFLGNAPNGMVTAYTHSDSDSGTTRSAISAGTIDIRNGEAQQQDVASLSRDVEHANGSISPIFDKEKEQRRLQEVQLIAQIGSQ
-3392 NLKLDTETL
+3392 
-3401 GYSDIAGKDKEHS
+3401 SMDIIRTNGEIKA
-3414 YYVNVGG
+3414 
-3421 STKAGGG
+3421 TKAGQEELDEKGTPRPG
-3428 KELALQDDSQ
+3428 ANATAKEIQDYNDALANTKAYQDVMREYGTGSNYQKAAQAVTAALQYLA
-3438 VGKGKPGE
+3438 G
-3446 SGWSI
+3446 
-3451 SGYDYEKDRQ
+3451 
-3461 QIVRA
+3461 
-3466 TVGEGEI
+3466 
-3473 TVRGDAQSGTD
+3473 GDIG
-3484 STAGLNRDVDKAY
+3484 
-3497 EVTKDHEERTDIY
+3497 
-3510 ASGSSLE
+3510 
-3517 AVAHP
+3517 
-3522 VETVHEWTDALLNY
+3522 
-3536 DEQAKAN
+3536 
-3543 FDRVNVAINTS
+3543 
-3554 LYALEKLTGQPI
+3554 
-3566 PQGAVANGGSEIADQ
+3566 GAVAG
-3581 AFQALLASGRTVNEA
+3581 ASAPYVAT
-3596 KAQLADPQFQA
+3596 
-3607 EILRNLL
+3607 
-3614 AIEEI
+3614 
-3619 YKTNPEL
+3619 L
-3626 ITQAQQGLADKDIKV
+3626 IKQQTGNNDTARIM
-3641 KLPAITNKKLA
+3641 
-3652 LDRASDIYKYIQENP
+3652 
-3667 EQAQAVEIVLAAA
+3667 AQAVLGAIVANA
-3680 QGPKGLLML
+3680 QGNSGV
-3689 AAQKTLGQT
+3689 AG
-3698 SLGQAAGEL
+3698 AAGAATGEL
-3707 AAQLQ
+3707 
-3712 ARLGKE
+3712 
-3718 IAEGI
+3718 IA
-3723 EGKELNPNDELGAW
+3723 
-3737 RLGGGSLMA
+3737 
-3746 GLILGGVGGAAAGK
+3746 
-3760 IISGLKTGPSKLP
+3760 
-3773 EGYRD
+3773 
-3778 GPSTGA
+3778 
-3784 RFAETAELPDGY
+3784 
-3796 RRVIN
+3796 
-3801 KKTGSTE
+3801 
-3808 VISSDGGIYVET
+3808 
-3820 PDGLKP
+3820 
-3826 KAGGN
+3826 
-3831 LAGLVESER
+3831 
-3840 NIAASGLVSKVNS
+3840 
-3853 PIDFDGHIVRAEV
+3853 
-3866 KPNGN
+3866 
-3871 VVGGHSTVTG
+3871 
-3881 DVRVIPGTESMPN
+3881 
-3894 KFGVYSAKIEVADP
+3894 
-3908 NSPGGFLPKTNNG
+3908 
-3921 GVSTMFPKSWSV
+3921 
-3933 DRIKVEVDAAFQNKR
+3933 
-3948 VIGNKWTGITPSG
+3948 
-3961 VRVEGYISPKTTVYP
+3961 TTVYP
-3976 KM
+3976 NKKPEDLTESERQIVSALSTLAAGMAGGLATGDSAGVVAAAGAGKTAVENNYLYLGEMKERERRLAAAETEEERKQIRDEYRDLSRERDQEISSLCTSDPTRCAAIKQQLADESQAAWDYNREVRKEKAANALLMWGDIQGNEEARFALGRELIIQGGDSTDAFLNDFSEAIAQSAAGAGGRGGMSAVIGGLAVKQGMTASAAGAAATDASSVFSQQRSFWSKEPVQFNGNKVYQRDDLFDPSLMSSWRDGGKVVSGTNIERMASGRAPIGVDGKSVNLHHTTQTQTGPIAEMTQTFHQQNSSVIHINPNTIPSGIDRAAFDKWKAQYWEQRAAGYGGVQ

>member
-107 AQKILNEVSGANS
+107 AQKILNEVTGANP

-127 EVAGQAAHV
+127 EVAGQSAHV
-136 IVSNP
+136 IVANP

-199 TRSTKLNADIYAK
+199 TRSAKLNADLYAK

-226 TLAATAKA
+226 SLAATAKA
-234 DDGSTKPQLAI
+234 DDGSAKPQLAI

-338 RVALSAARVS
+338 RVALSAAQVS

-406 DTHLI
+406 DTRI
-411 AATLDNRQGRLLAGN
+411 TAATLDNRQGRLLAGN
-426 QLTLS
+426 HLALS

-455 NRLGLF
+455 NRLGRIE
-461 SAEQALDF
+461 AEQALDF

-515 NLDNRGGL
+515 TLDNRGGL

-569 AALYLTAGQVDND
+569 AALHLTAGQVDND

-587 AKGDLQAKADRF
+587 AKGNLQAKADRF

-626 IAANNGVTLMG
+626 IAANNGVTLKG

-650 AKVDMQAASLE
+650 AKVDVQTASLE

-679 IANSAGTLSGRDG
+679 IANSAGILSGRDG

-770 LLSDAAIDLAGADLN
+770 LLSDAAIDLSGADLN

-799 QGAKLDNS
+799 QGARFDNS

-859 VDLDLQGGALNNS
+859 IDLDLQGGALNNA

-898 SDRAFTLTTGTLLNQ
+898 SDRAFTLTTGALLNQ
-913 GGKILSSDRL
+913 GGKLISSDRL
-923 TLATA
+923 TLTTG

-937 LSGNNGLTVTAA
+937 LSGNNGLTVNAA

-956 GTLASRGDLLLRSQ
+956 GTLASRADLLVRSQ
-970 GALDNHGDGAL
+970 GTLDNHGDGAL
-981 VAGGQLDVG
+981 VAGGKLDVG

-1001 STSGNLLLAT
+1001 SASGNLLLAT

-1028 GTTADLDNRDGVI
+1028 GTTADIDNRDGVI

-1061 GKPGGLITSQGA
+1061 GKPGGLITSQAA

-1081 ESIGGGEISAKGDL
+1081 ESTGGGEISAKGDL

-1110 GEGKITLDLGNG
+1110 GEGKVTLDLGNG

-1153 GEISASQGFALTAS
+1153 GEISASQGFTLTAS

-1198 LSGWQGLAVNAASLD
+1198 LSGWQGLVVNAASLD
-1213 NSSGGTVSSRDG
+1213 NSSGGTLSSRDG
-1225 TLALTLSGALD
+1225 ALTLTLSGALD
-1236 NHDQGALVSKGKLS
+1236 NHNEGALVSKGKLT
-1250 LDAGSLN
+1250 LGAGSLN

-1262 VSTQGDLGLTLTG
+1262 VSTQGDLGLTLSG

-1289 SLTGSAKAINN
+1289 SLTGNAKAVDNR
-1300 GGGQISAASVDY
+1300 GGQISAASIDY
-1312 DASGLDNSG
+1312 DASSLDNSG

-1408 LIFAKTGQLNAS
+1408 LIFAKPGQLNAS

-1430 LQGQGDTTLSTTGA
+1430 LQGQGDTTLTTTGA

-1455 SGQLDLGSASLDNS
+1455 SGQLDLDSASLDNS
-1469 NDGVLNAADGSLKLV
+1469 NGGVLNAADGSLKLI
-1484 TGTFSNNAGTT
+1484 TGTFSNSAGTT

-1521 NRISTT
+1521 NRISTS
-1527 DLNNQGGGLYASG
+1527 DLNNQGGGLYAGG

-1558 GGKIGAGRV
+1558 GGKIGAGNI

-1585 GNLTLGAASINNVL
+1585 GNLTLGAASINNVV

-1618 TQMKITSGGLFN
+1618 TQMKITSGGLLN

-1747 GGTYAGAGRA
+1747 GGTYAGAGRV
-1757 SSVGGFTLGANV
+1757 SSVGGFTLGATV

-1949 LEVLQASAAASIS
+1949 LEVLQASAASSIS

-2062 QYGSTTQLNNGDQ
+2062 QYGSSTQLNSGDQ

-2088 ITATSEINN
+2088 ITATSKINN
-2097 SVIRNNYTFVNPG
+2097 SVIRDYYTFVNPG

-2116 AIGASPV
+2116 TIGTSPV

-2188 DAAQREQAQ
+2188 DTAQREQAQ
-2197 GGSASGADSVAVSG
+2197 GDSASGADNVAVSG
-2211 GAAAANAQPGFDIPR
+2211 GASAANAQPGFDIPR

-2367 QNRLGPT
+2367 ENRLGPT

-2385 ISGGE
+2385 ISGGD

-2464 QSANRTWTTSFAD
+2464 QSANRTWTTSFAH

-2538 TTQLGAEASAGR
+2538 TTQLDAEASAGR

-2586 ADESHSYSNTRK
+2586 ADESHGYSNTRK
-2598 TKSKNDLVEQQSTV
+2598 ISSQKDHVEQQGTE
-2612 LTAGS
+2612 LTAGGDVS
-2617 DISLYAGQDLGVI
+2617 IAAGQDL
-2630 GSQVKGGGNVALD
+2630 ALK
-2643 AERDV
+2643 ASSVSASGE
-2648 AIVAAQNEQ
+2648 
-2657 YAYLYKKKEGSFGKS
+2657 AYLYAGRDVSLVSEQDSDYS
-2672 KTKTSES
+2672 YYRKTKTSS
-2679 YADTNVA
+2679 SGLSSTTKTRVDSSSSTTQTGSLVSADKIAIRAGQDIAVQGSDVA
-2686 SVIQAGGDLTVN
+2686 STNGTSLLAGRNVLIDGATETFESSHAESKKKSGLMSSGGIGFTVGTSSLKTTQDDHTEQTRGSTIGSVLGNVDIQAGKDLTI
-2698 VSQSASGAVSLNGGR
+2698 R
-2713 DVTVVGSQLSAGHD
+2713 GSD
-2727 LLVGGQGNVALLS
+2727 L
-2740 GSEEHGASSSKTK
+2740 
-2753 SGFAGLSKKGESQL
+2753 
-2767 KTSTTQVGSELN
+2767 
-2779 AGNDLVVVAGKD
+2779 VAGKD
-2791 IVLQGSTARAGQDAD
+2791 INLIGQNVSILEAQNRNRSEETREQKKSGLTLALSGSVGGAVNSAYESSKQARHEDDSRLAALKGIQAGLTGYQAWQAAEQGGMTSANADQFVGIAISLGSQQSKSKTVQEQSIGQGSTLTAGNNLNILATGAGKVGEDGDIRIQGSQLKAGQDVMLAANRD
-2806 LRAGLIDATGDI
+2806 LLLEAASNTQKLDGKNSSSGGNVGVSLGFGGSGGGLSVFANG
-2818 RLESATE
+2818 
-2825 SSYSHSEEYRK
+2825 
-2836 KFSLPSIGD
+2836 
-2845 SLTVG
+2845 
-2850 LPFIKNEI
+2850 N
-2858 TLGENKQQGSKG
+2858 KG
-2870 TTTTSVGSQVIAGR
+2870 TGFEHGNGTTWSETT
-2884 DANLN
+2884 
-2889 AARDIDLVG
+2889 
-2898 SRVDAGR
+2898 VDAGR
-2905 NANLNA
+2905 Q
-2911 GRDVNILAAADSAE
+2911 V
-2925 SSNWSKR
+2925 
-2932 KTIGIT
+2932 
-2938 QDSDRNGFST
+2938 
-2948 FAGEEKVR
+2948 
-2956 DTNKQTSQLAAES
+2956 
-2969 AISAGNDASI
+2969 
-2979 VAKRDINILGSDVDA
+2979 
-2994 GRDITLQ
+2994 TL
-3001 AGRNIAV
+3001 V
-3008 AAMPELSTS
+3008 
-3017 ASTHSVERNGVS
+3017 
-3029 GKISHNYGDTL
+3029 
-3040 DAIQGAGKGD
+3040 
-3050 NNVSKGSSSLK
+3050 
-3061 AVDSIGQFFNGPTG
+3061 
-3075 AGHIGSAKE
+3075 
-3084 SSSSTQII
+3084 
-3092 QGNRGSNLD
+3092 
-3101 AGRDVTMVAG
+3101 
-3111 NDLLVQGGS
+3111 
-3120 IHSGRDIA
+3120 
-3128 LAGNNV
+3128 
-3134 TIDVARGSNVTES
+3134 
-3147 QQKRSQGGINGGTTG
+3147 
-3162 GIKVGVGGS
+3162 
-3171 SGTIDDQGTQ
+3171 
-3181 GTSSSAQLAAGRD
+3181 
-3194 LLIDA
+3194 
-3199 RNDLTMTGTQATA
+3199 
-3212 GRDMTLSA
+3212 
-3220 GNDLTIRAA
+3220 
-3229 QNDSSS
+3229 
-3235 DSNRQSGGGEVGFTF
+3235 
-3250 SNEGVGVYASVDV
+3250 
-3263 GKGKLDRDGAKQQQA
+3263 
-3278 NLQAGD
+3278 
-3284 QLAFISGRDT
+3284 SGRDT
-3294 TIAGAALRGE
+3294 SLIGAQVSGE
-3304 DVIGRVGRD
+3304 QITAKVGRD
-3313 LTVASVPDTGSA
+3313 LTLRSLQDTDEYQSEQKNVSAGVSYAIIGSGGSA
-3325 SGRQFDLSV
+3325 SLSV
-3334 TATIGPGAGV
+3334 DKSKIHSNYDSVQEQTGLYAGK
-3344 SGSVGVGKT
+3344 GGYDIEVG
-3353 TGSTN
+3353 
-3358 WVERQTSI
+3358 
-3366 TAADKVDIRTEKH
+3366 KH
-3379 TQLDGALIASDRG
+3379 TQLDGAVISSTANADQNRLSTDTLGWRDIRNEADYKTQQQGVSVSSGGGDGPMFIGNAPNGMVTAYTHGDSDSGTTHSAISAGTIDIRNGEAQQQDVASLSRDVEHANGSISPIFDKEKEQRRLQEVQLIAQIGSQSMDIIRTNGEISAEQKARDELRKNGNPNPTNDEIKNSAIYQSEMERYGTGSDLQRAAQAVTAALQG
-3392 NLKLDTETL
+3392 L
-3401 GYSDIAGKDKEHS
+3401 
-3414 YYVNVGG
+3414 
-3421 STKAGGG
+3421 AGGDIG
-3428 KELALQDDSQ
+3428 SALAGASAPYLANTIKQ
-3438 VGKGKPGE
+3438 
-3446 SGWSI
+3446 
-3451 SGYDYEKDRQ
+3451 Y
-3461 QIVRA
+3461 
-3466 TVGEGEI
+3466 TEG
-3473 TVRGDAQSGTD
+3473 D
-3484 STAGLNRDVDKAY
+3484 
-3497 EVTKDHEERTDIY
+3497 
-3510 ASGSSLE
+3510 
-3517 AVAHP
+3517 
-3522 VETVHEWTDALLNY
+3522 
-3536 DEQAKAN
+3536 
-3543 FDRVNVAINTS
+3543 
-3554 LYALEKLTGQPI
+3554 
-3566 PQGAVANGGSEIADQ
+3566 
-3581 AFQALLASGRTVNEA
+3581 
-3596 KAQLADPQFQA
+3596 
-3607 EILRNLL
+3607 
-3614 AIEEI
+3614 
-3619 YKTNPEL
+3619 
-3626 ITQAQQGLADKDIKV
+3626 TQAQLMAHALLGALVAQAQGNSAMAGAAGAATAEALAATIARQLYDKNSEDLSEAQKQTVVALASLAGGLA
-3641 KLPAITNKKLA
+3641 
-3652 LDRASDIYKYIQENP
+3652 
-3667 EQAQAVEIVLAAA
+3667 
-3680 QGPKGLLML
+3680 G
-3689 AAQKTLGQT
+3689 
-3698 SLGQAAGEL
+3698 
-3707 AAQLQ
+3707 
-3712 ARLGKE
+3712 
-3718 IAEGI
+3718 GI
-3723 EGKELNPNDELGAW
+3723 
-3737 RLGGGSLMA
+3737 LGGGSEGAVA
-3746 GLILGGVGGAAAGK
+3746 GAKAGQNAVENNEFGGRLHLDRLFEAYVQSGGCGGAGRQQCRQDYENQQLANGTLQVAATFALLPVAIVAAPEILAAATTAVNACKLNPVLCVNETSVAVAEIGAGEALPLGLMGVAGAKLTVEQAAQVRALQEMEKEAGQKFSANVYEAVLSGGSPKGTGQALREVEVSSGGKGAWTKELNKPEPNTIYKVDGNKTYQTDSLGRVERVESNLALTKNDRNTYQQCVAGK
-3760 IISGLKTGPSKLP
+3760 CGIDGDEGGHLIASIFNGPGERLNLLP
-3773 EGYRD
+3773 M
-3778 GPSTGA
+3778 
-3784 RFAETAELPDGY
+3784 
-3796 RRVIN
+3796 N
-3801 KKTGSTE
+3801 
-3808 VISSDGGIYVET
+3808 
-3820 PDGLKP
+3820 
-3826 KAGGN
+3826 GN
-3831 LAGLVESER
+3831 LNKGAWKTMENQWASALKDGKSVGVKIEPVYTGGSVRPEKFTVTYQIGSER
-3840 NIAASGLVSKVNS
+3840 
-3853 PIDFDGHIVRAEV
+3853 PVRETFV
-3866 KPNGN
+3866 
-3871 VVGGHSTVTG
+3871 
-3881 DVRVIPGTESMPN
+3881 
-3894 KFGVYSAKIEVADP
+3894 
-3908 NSPGGFLPKTNNG
+3908 NSPGG
-3921 GVSTMFPKSWSV
+3921 
-3933 DRIKVEVDAAFQNKR
+3933 I
-3948 VIGNKWTGITPSG
+3948 
-3961 VRVEGYISPKTTVYP
+3961 
-3976 KM
+3976 

>member
-45 AAGNGVPVVNIATPN
+45 VAGKGVPVVNIATPN

-81 NNATGKTQATQL
+81 NNATGKTQATRL

-107 AQKILNEVSGANS
+107 AQKILNEVTGANS
-120 SQLRGYT
+120 SQLLGYT

-141 HGITCNGCGF
+141 HGVTCNGCGF

-234 DDGSTKPQLAI
+234 DDGSAKPQLAI

-355 GVNPDNSRNAQGD
+355 GVNPDNSRNVQGD

-382 VASRNLEANASG
+382 VASRKLEANASG

-406 DTHLI
+406 DTRLT

-440 QAVANRLQVNGGALD
+440 QAVANRLQVSGGALD

-515 NLDNRGGL
+515 TLDNRGGL

-557 LDNSQGGALDSG
+557 LDNSQGG
-569 AALYLTAGQVDND
+569 
-582 KGSVS
+582 
-587 AKGDLQAKADRF
+587 
-599 SQQGGELLA
+599 
-608 QGALN
+608 
-613 LEAGQLDNRNGGL
+613 
-626 IAANNGVTLMG
+626 
-637 TDLLNQGGEISSR
+637 EISSR
-650 AKVDMQAASLE
+650 AKVDVQAASLE

-679 IANSAGTLSGRDG
+679 IANRAGTLAGRDG

-764 NNQGGK
+764 SNQGGK

-799 QGAKLDNS
+799 QGARFDNS

-851 GQLIGQAG
+851 GQLIGQG
-859 VDLDLQGGALNNS
+859 GIDLDLQGGALNNA

-898 SDRAFTLTTGTLLNQ
+898 SDRAFTLTTGALLNQ
-913 GGKILSSDRL
+913 GGKLISSDRL
-923 TLATA
+923 TLTTG

-937 LSGNNGLTVTAA
+937 LSGNNGLTVNAA

-990 SASLNNQGGLL
+990 SASLDNQGGLL
-1001 STSGNLLLAT
+1001 SASGNLLLAT

-1041 SGAQGLDLGAGN
+1041 SGTQGLDLSVGN

-1073 LTLRGGKL
+1073 LALRGGKL
-1081 ESIGGGEISAKGDL
+1081 ESTGGGEISAKGDL

-1110 GEGKITLDLGNG
+1110 GEGKVTLDLGNG

-1225 TLALTLSGALD
+1225 ALALTLSGALD

-1312 DASGLDNSG
+1312 DASGLNNSG

-1430 LQGQGDTTLSTTGA
+1430 LQGQGDTTLTTTGA

-1469 NDGVLNAADGSLKLV
+1469 NGGVLNAADGSLKLV

-1521 NRISTT
+1521 NRISTS
-1527 DLNNQGGGLYASG
+1527 DLNNQGGGLYAGG

-2367 QNRLGPT
+2367 ENRLGPT

-2385 ISGGE
+2385 ISGGD

-2464 QSANRTWTTSFAD
+2464 QSANRTWTTS
-2477 SAARIEAANSLD
+2477 
-2489 ISAGRDVSNLG
+2489 
-2500 GVLQSRGDLFIGAD
+2500 
-2514 RDVNIASVEVTNG
+2514 
-2527 QLNGRRYYSET
+2527 
-2538 TTQLGAEASAGR
+2538 
-2550 DLDISAGRDLNAVAS
+2550 
-2565 RLDAARDAAL
+2565 
-2575 SAGRDVTLASA
+2575 
-2586 ADESHSYSNTRK
+2586 
-2598 TKSKNDLVEQQSTV
+2598 
-2612 LTAGS
+2612 
-2617 DISLYAGQDLGVI
+2617 
-2630 GSQVKGGGNVALD
+2630 
-2643 AERDV
+2643 
-2648 AIVAAQNEQ
+2648 
-2657 YAYLYKKKEGSFGKS
+2657 
-2672 KTKTSES
+2672 
-2679 YADTNVA
+2679 
-2686 SVIQAGGDLTVN
+2686 
-2698 VSQSASGAVSLNGGR
+2698 
-2713 DVTVVGSQLSAGHD
+2713 
-2727 LLVGGQGNVALLS
+2727 
-2740 GSEEHGASSSKTK
+2740 
-2753 SGFAGLSKKGESQL
+2753 
-2767 KTSTTQVGSELN
+2767 
-2779 AGNDLVVVAGKD
+2779 
-2791 IVLQGSTARAGQDAD
+2791 
-2806 LRAGLIDATGDI
+2806 
-2818 RLESATE
+2818 
-2825 SSYSHSEEYRK
+2825 
-2836 KFSLPSIGD
+2836 
-2845 SLTVG
+2845 
-2850 LPFIKNEI
+2850 
-2858 TLGENKQQGSKG
+2858 
-2870 TTTTSVGSQVIAGR
+2870 
-2884 DANLN
+2884 
-2889 AARDIDLVG
+2889 
-2898 SRVDAGR
+2898 
-2905 NANLNA
+2905 
-2911 GRDVNILAAADSAE
+2911 
-2925 SSNWSKR
+2925 
-2932 KTIGIT
+2932 
-2938 QDSDRNGFST
+2938 
-2948 FAGEEKVR
+2948 
-2956 DTNKQTSQLAAES
+2956 
-2969 AISAGNDASI
+2969 
-2979 VAKRDINILGSDVDA
+2979 
-2994 GRDITLQ
+2994 
-3001 AGRNIAV
+3001 
-3008 AAMPELSTS
+3008 
-3017 ASTHSVERNGVS
+3017 
-3029 GKISHNYGDTL
+3029 
-3040 DAIQGAGKGD
+3040 
-3050 NNVSKGSSSLK
+3050 
-3061 AVDSIGQFFNGPTG
+3061 
-3075 AGHIGSAKE
+3075 
-3084 SSSSTQII
+3084 
-3092 QGNRGSNLD
+3092 
-3101 AGRDVTMVAG
+3101 
-3111 NDLLVQGGS
+3111 
-3120 IHSGRDIA
+3120 
-3128 LAGNNV
+3128 
-3134 TIDVARGSNVTES
+3134 
-3147 QQKRSQGGINGGTTG
+3147 
-3162 GIKVGVGGS
+3162 
-3171 SGTIDDQGTQ
+3171 
-3181 GTSSSAQLAAGRD
+3181 
-3194 LLIDA
+3194 
-3199 RNDLTMTGTQATA
+3199 
-3212 GRDMTLSA
+3212 
-3220 GNDLTIRAA
+3220 
-3229 QNDSSS
+3229 
-3235 DSNRQSGGGEVGFTF
+3235 
-3250 SNEGVGVYASVDV
+3250 
-3263 GKGKLDRDGAKQQQA
+3263 
-3278 NLQAGD
+3278 
-3284 QLAFISGRDT
+3284 
-3294 TIAGAALRGE
+3294 
-3304 DVIGRVGRD
+3304 
-3313 LTVASVPDTGSA
+3313 
-3325 SGRQFDLSV
+3325 
-3334 TATIGPGAGV
+3334 
-3344 SGSVGVGKT
+3344 
-3353 TGSTN
+3353 
-3358 WVERQTSI
+3358 
-3366 TAADKVDIRTEKH
+3366 
-3379 TQLDGALIASDRG
+3379 
-3392 NLKLDTETL
+3392 
-3401 GYSDIAGKDKEHS
+3401 
-3414 YYVNVGG
+3414 
-3421 STKAGGG
+3421 
-3428 KELALQDDSQ
+3428 
-3438 VGKGKPGE
+3438 
-3446 SGWSI
+3446 
-3451 SGYDYEKDRQ
+3451 
-3461 QIVRA
+3461 
-3466 TVGEGEI
+3466 
-3473 TVRGDAQSGTD
+3473 
-3484 STAGLNRDVDKAY
+3484 
-3497 EVTKDHEERTDIY
+3497 
-3510 ASGSSLE
+3510 
-3517 AVAHP
+3517 
-3522 VETVHEWTDALLNY
+3522 
-3536 DEQAKAN
+3536 
-3543 FDRVNVAINTS
+3543 
-3554 LYALEKLTGQPI
+3554 
-3566 PQGAVANGGSEIADQ
+3566 
-3581 AFQALLASGRTVNEA
+3581 
-3596 KAQLADPQFQA
+3596 
-3607 EILRNLL
+3607 
-3614 AIEEI
+3614 
-3619 YKTNPEL
+3619 
-3626 ITQAQQGLADKDIKV
+3626 
-3641 KLPAITNKKLA
+3641 
-3652 LDRASDIYKYIQENP
+3652 
-3667 EQAQAVEIVLAAA
+3667 
-3680 QGPKGLLML
+3680 
-3689 AAQKTLGQT
+3689 
-3698 SLGQAAGEL
+3698 
-3707 AAQLQ
+3707 
-3712 ARLGKE
+3712 
-3718 IAEGI
+3718 
-3723 EGKELNPNDELGAW
+3723 
-3737 RLGGGSLMA
+3737 
-3746 GLILGGVGGAAAGK
+3746 
-3760 IISGLKTGPSKLP
+3760 
-3773 EGYRD
+3773 
-3778 GPSTGA
+3778 
-3784 RFAETAELPDGY
+3784 
-3796 RRVIN
+3796 
-3801 KKTGSTE
+3801 
-3808 VISSDGGIYVET
+3808 
-3820 PDGLKP
+3820 
-3826 KAGGN
+3826 
-3831 LAGLVESER
+3831 
-3840 NIAASGLVSKVNS
+3840 
-3853 PIDFDGHIVRAEV
+3853 
-3866 KPNGN
+3866 
-3871 VVGGHSTVTG
+3871 
-3881 DVRVIPGTESMPN
+3881 
-3894 KFGVYSAKIEVADP
+3894 
-3908 NSPGGFLPKTNNG
+3908 
-3921 GVSTMFPKSWSV
+3921 
-3933 DRIKVEVDAAFQNKR
+3933 
-3948 VIGNKWTGITPSG
+3948 
-3961 VRVEGYISPKTTVYP
+3961 
-3976 KM
+3976 

>member
-39 GNTHLG
+39 SNTHLG

-107 AQKILNEVSGANS
+107 AQKILNEVTGANS

-127 EVAGQAAHV
+127 EVAGQSAHV
-136 IVSNP
+136 IVANP

-183 EGAGLNASNID
+183 EGAGLNASNLD
-194 RFELI
+194 QFELI
-199 TRSTKLNADIYAK
+199 TRSAKLNADLYAK

-234 DDGSTKPQLAI
+234 DDGSAKPQLAI

-338 RVALSAARVS
+338 RVALSAAQVS

-374 NLRNSGSV
+374 SLRNSGSV

-394 TLDNQGGAFKGA
+394 TLDNQGGALKGA
-406 DTHLI
+406 DTRVT

-431 AARLDNRNG
+431 AASLDNRNG
-440 QAVANRLQVNGGALD
+440 QAVANRLQVSGGALD

-469 TLDSLDN
+469 TLDNLDN

-500 DGLLSAKGALGVQAG
+500 DGLLSAKGALGVHAG
-515 NLDNRGGL
+515 TLDNRGGL
-523 VVGDAGVTLSGASL
+523 VVGDAGVTFSGASL

-552 LDVGQ
+552 LDIGQ

-626 IAANNGVTLMG
+626 IAANNGVTLKG

-650 AKVDMQAASLE
+650 AKVDVQAASLE

-679 IANSAGTLSGRDG
+679 IANRAGTLAGRDG
-692 LTVTGQSLDNSQG
+692 LTVTGQSLDNQG

-770 LLSDAAIDLAGADLN
+770 LLSDATIDLAGADLN

-799 QGAKLDNS
+799 QGTRLDNS

-859 VDLDLQGGALNNS
+859 IDLDLQGGALNNA

-898 SDRAFTLTTGTLLNQ
+898 SDRAFALTTGTLLNQ
-913 GGKILSSDRL
+913 GGKVLSSDRL
-923 TLATA
+923 TLTTG

-937 LSGNNGLTVTAA
+937 LSGNNGLTVNAA

-956 GTLASRGDLLLRSQ
+956 GTLASRSDLLLRSQ

-1001 STSGNLLLAT
+1001 SASGNLLLAT

-1053 VLNGASAT
+1053 VLNDASAT

-1081 ESIGGGEISAKGDL
+1081 ESTAGGEISAKGDL
-1095 HLIVAQLIQQQAALI
+1095 HLIVTQLIQQQAALI
-1110 GEGKITLDLGNG
+1110 GEGKVTLDLGNG
-1122 AQRGDFDN
+1122 VLRGDFDN

-1198 LSGWQGLAVNAASLD
+1198 FSGWQGLAVNAASLD
-1213 NSSGGTVSSRDG
+1213 NSSGGTLSSRDG
-1225 TLALTLSGALD
+1225 ALTLTLSGNLD
-1236 NHDQGALVSKGKLS
+1236 NHNEGALVSKGKLS
-1250 LDAGSLN
+1250 LGAGSLN

-1262 VSTQGDLGLTLTG
+1262 VSTQGDLGLALSG
-1275 DLDNSAAGLLSTQG
+1275 NLDNSAAGLLSTQG
-1289 SLTGSAKAINN
+1289 SLTGSAKAVANR
-1300 GGGQISAASVDY
+1300 GGQISAASVDY
-1312 DASGLDNSG
+1312 DASSLDNSS

-1335 GALLNNGAGSK
+1335 GTLLNNGADSK

-1353 NLNVGSLQNR
+1353 NLNIGSLQNH

-1408 LIFAKTGQLNAS
+1408 LIFAKTGQLNVS

-1430 LQGQGDTTLSTTGA
+1430 LQGQGDTTLKATGA
-1444 IANQSGHIISQ
+1444 IGNQGGHIISQ

-1469 NDGVLNAADGSLKLV
+1469 SGGVLNAADGSLKLV

-1527 DLNNQGGGLYASG
+1527 DLNNQGGGLYAGG

-1558 GGKIGAGRV
+1558 GGKIGAGSV

-1585 GNLTLGAASINNVL
+1585 GNLTLGAASINNVV

-1618 TQMKITSGGLFN
+1618 TQMNITSGGLFN

-1739 DGSLDVQL
+1739 DGTLDLDLSGNYTADGRVSSLGSLSLDAGYIGIGLSGSIGGGGATTVINSNGTLDNGGRLTATQDLRVSAASLNNRGTL
-1747 GGTYAGAGRA
+1747 GSAGNLYLGAGSLLNENGLIFSGGNMQLRTQNFTNRNADLYSLGTLHIAANDQEGWA
-1757 SSVGGFTLGANV
+1757 SSVQNISGSFESGGAMTLLVQDFDNRRADDFQIGERIV
-1769 IDLTGSL
+1769 
-1776 AGGQGVTLNANTLSN
+1776 AGNFRMYADDVCDGKGCEFKFQSWERYEDIILKDAPQAS
-1791 RGRITAGGDLIASAG
+1791 ITAGGDFRFRGGSFDNLYSSIASGRNIDIQTATFRNQGAAG
-1806 TLDNY
+1806 GEERHLDGSFYSRDDNLY
-1811 GTLGGAGDVR
+1811 WAVRNNKDLYNRYNDPNSPDYSPGALTRLQILESGGYPEGKAFRSMTESVIPVSGTPAASAVIQATGDVVINASQSFDNSVVKR
-1821 LSAWNLRNDGEQN
+1821 DAGVQTISPRDVGVAN
-1834 GALIFS
+1834 GATTV
-1840 GGDMLLRAQNLTNR
+1840 Q
-1854 FANIYSLGTLD
+1854 
-1865 FAGDDSGGRA
+1865 
-1875 ARLDNLSATL
+1875 
-1885 ESQGD
+1885 
-1890 MRLNVGALNN
+1890 
-1900 QRVVLVVNN
+1900 
-1909 AGKYTA
+1909 
-1915 QIIEVSCYKYFNDN
+1915 
-1929 NADCSGG
+1929 
-1936 KENQVWEVTERDK
+1936 
-1949 LEVLQASAAASIS
+1949 
-1962 AGGNL
+1962 
-1967 NLLGDSI
+1967 
-1974 NNASSVISAGQNLYA
+1974 
-1989 NVASLSNEG
+1989 
-1998 VVTGETETLRVLRSE
+1998 
-2013 RTRDHASRS
+2013 
-2022 NEAKAFT
+2022 
-2029 DQYWIDS
+2029 
-2036 PNYVNDPA
+2036 
-2044 GLATALSHFI
+2044 LA
-2054 ARTEKEYP
+2054 
-2062 QYGSTTQLNNGDQ
+2062 
-2075 SYAGIIQAAGNVS
+2075 
-2088 ITATSEINN
+2088 IT
-2097 SVIRNNYTFVNPG
+2097 
-2110 QKTGDT
+2110 
-2116 AIGASPV
+2116 
-2123 ATVVPINSQ
+2123 SQ
-2132 LPPDLAQQQVNPIT
+2132 LPPDLAQKQVNPVT
-2146 LPGFSLPTG
+2146 LPGFSLPQG
-2155 SNGLFRLSGQ
+2155 ENGLFRLSGQ
-2165 EGSGGSAGNVQGV
+2165 GGSGGSTGTVQGA
-2178 GELGFNGQNL
+2178 GDLSFNGQTIS
-2188 DAAQREQAQ
+2188 AAQREQSL
-2197 GGSASGADSVAVSG
+2197 GGGTAGAGNVALGNSAASTDAESGAALNV
-2211 GAAAANAQPGFDIPR
+2211 PR

-2237 NSHKYLIETN
+2237 NSHKYLVETN

-2255 FLSSDYLLGQLG
+2255 FLGSDYLLGLLG
-2267 YDPDKSQKRLGDG
+2267 YDPDKAQKRLGDG
-2280 LYEQRLIQQAVAAR
+2280 LYEQRLIQQAVVAR
-2294 TGQRFI
+2294 TGQRYI
-2300 DGMASDEALFRY
+2300 DGMASDEALFKY

-2326 SVGVG
+2326 QLGVG

-2346 LEEAEVNGE
+2346 LEEATINGE

-2367 QNRLGPT
+2367 EGRLAAN
-2374 GALIQGQDVSL
+2374 GALIMGNDLSL
-2385 ISGGE
+2385 ISGGN
-2390 LNNAGTL
+2390 LTNQGTL
-2397 RASNNLSASAGNLN
+2397 RASGDLAASAANIN
-2411 NSGLIQ
+2411 NSGLIE
-2417 AGNRLDLLADD
+2417 AGNRLDLLAID

-2436 IIAGRDV
+2436 IISGRDV

-2456 SVTRIDSA
+2456 SITSVDASNDAHRIHKEIS
-2464 QSANRTWTTSFAD
+2464 NN
-2477 SAARIEAANSLD
+2477 AARIEARGDLEITAGRDLISAGSVLQAGGNASLTAGRDLRLEAAQEVDSFDFQSRRITGNVTSVTQHGSDVQVGGNLELNAGRDLSAVASRIDAARD
-2489 ISAGRDVSNLG
+2489 IAMSAGRDV
-2500 GVLQSRGDLFIGAD
+2500 V
-2514 RDVNIASVEVTNG
+2514 
-2527 QLNGRRYYSET
+2527 
-2538 TTQLGAEASAGR
+2538 
-2550 DLDISAGRDLNAVAS
+2550 
-2565 RLDAARDAAL
+2565 
-2575 SAGRDVTLASA
+2575 LASA
-2586 ADESHSYSNTRK
+2586 ANEEHSDAKYKGGGKKVTTQEDHVGQQATEVIAGGDVLISAGENLTLVSSKIGAGNEAYLVAGDKIELLAANDSDYSLYDMEEKGSWGKKKTQRDEVTDVRAVGSEIS
-2598 TKSKNDLVEQQSTV
+2598 
-2612 LTAGS
+2612 AGS
-2617 DISLYAGQDLGVI
+2617 DITLLSGGDQKYQGAKLEAGNDIAILSGGEVTFEAVKDLHQESHAKSDSDLAWTSSKGEGKTDETLRQTQMIAQGNIAIKAVDGLKIDYKHIDQKSVSQAIDAMVQANPSLGWLKEAEARGDVDWRAVKEIHDSYKYSNSGLGAAPQLIIAIVASYFLGPLYGAMASNLAVGTINNGGDIGQGLEYATTSDALKSYAMAGVGEYVISPKLDSYFKVSTDTANQVTKGFDLSTWAGEKGIGAFAAYNSAQALSQAVMQQAAFGGSFADNLMDAFSTQAGNLGMAVGFNGVGDWAAGQY
-2630 GSQVKGGGNVALD
+2630 GGNVY
-2643 AERDV
+2643 RDGSLQK
-2648 AIVAAQNEQ
+2648 IVAHALMGGLLAEATGSDFKTGAMAAGVNE
-2657 YAYLYKKKEGSFGKS
+2657 AL
-2672 KTKTSES
+2672 
-2679 YADTNVA
+2679 ANVLHGWA
-2686 SVIQAGGDLTVN
+2686 KGDPKFELM
-2698 VSQSASGAVSLNGGR
+2698 
-2713 DVTVVGSQLSAGHD
+2713 
-2727 LLVGGQGNVALLS
+2727 
-2740 GSEEHGASSSKTK
+2740 
-2753 SGFAGLSKKGESQL
+2753 ESQI
-2767 KTSTTQVGSELN
+2767 VG
-2779 AGNDLVVVAGKD
+2779 V
-2791 IVLQGSTARAGQDAD
+2791 
-2806 LRAGLIDATGDI
+2806 
-2818 RLESATE
+2818 
-2825 SSYSHSEEYRK
+2825 
-2836 KFSLPSIGD
+2836 
-2845 SLTVG
+2845 
-2850 LPFIKNEI
+2850 
-2858 TLGENKQQGSKG
+2858 
-2870 TTTTSVGSQVIAGR
+2870 
-2884 DANLN
+2884 
-2889 AARDIDLVG
+2889 
-2898 SRVDAGR
+2898 
-2905 NANLNA
+2905 
-2911 GRDVNILAAADSAE
+2911 LAAAAVNGDVGKGAE
-2925 SSNWSKR
+2925 IAKNATAYNR
-2932 KTIGIT
+2932 
-2938 QDSDRNGFST
+2938 QLHP
-2948 FAGEEKVR
+2948 EEQRQIREK
-2956 DTNKQTSQLAAES
+2956 
-2969 AISAGNDASI
+2969 
-2979 VAKRDINILGSDVDA
+2979 AKELEAQYGKIDLGS
-2994 GRDITLQ
+2994 
-3001 AGRNIAV
+3001 
-3008 AAMPELSTS
+3008 
-3017 ASTHSVERNGVS
+3017 
-3029 GKISHNYGDTL
+3029 
-3040 DAIQGAGKGD
+3040 
-3050 NNVSKGSSSLK
+3050 
-3061 AVDSIGQFFNGPTG
+3061 
-3075 AGHIGSAKE
+3075 
-3084 SSSSTQII
+3084 
-3092 QGNRGSNLD
+3092 
-3101 AGRDVTMVAG
+3101 
-3111 NDLLVQGGS
+3111 
-3120 IHSGRDIA
+3120 
-3128 LAGNNV
+3128 
-3134 TIDVARGSNVTES
+3134 
-3147 QQKRSQGGINGGTTG
+3147 
-3162 GIKVGVGGS
+3162 
-3171 SGTIDDQGTQ
+3171 
-3181 GTSSSAQLAAGRD
+3181 
-3194 LLIDA
+3194 
-3199 RNDLTMTGTQATA
+3199 LTWE
-3212 GRDMTLSA
+3212 DMLTLSA
-3220 GNDLTIRAA
+3220 GTAVDKTQSEQYLSLLKQLDGLNP
-3229 QNDSSS
+3229 DSSLRANFDHIS
-3235 DSNRQSGGGEVGFTF
+3235 EIAFNSVSTMGMGSEPLRWANGEPIIAHGQPVYAFQATAEQFADSNLFNQPYLGNQS
-3250 SNEGVGVYASVDV
+3250 SA
-3263 GKGKLDRDGAKQQQA
+3263 AWA
-3278 NLQAGD
+3278 NLQRALAQYGSDQTGTHNGEIGSFKGQIDQQQYIREALGLAVGDGILISTPEDYLIPAGGAAKGAATATGKLVKGFGEA
-3284 QLAFISGRDT
+3284 LASKIEAKLAESAVANTVAKGTAVVPRQGTITFESGKTLEGLSASEQQGLKAIQNLGYDVHVPLEASKKGISGVPTSEFQVQGLGKIDVYKPEQLKPT
-3294 TIAGAALRGE
+3294 TIARE
-3304 DVIGRVGRD
+3304 IEVKV
-3313 LTVASVPDTGSA
+3313 
-3325 SGRQFDLSV
+3325 
-3334 TATIGPGAGV
+3334 V
-3344 SGSVGVGKT
+3344 SGQADSVVVVVPETFSKFDMYKSAAMAFGK
-3353 TGSTN
+3353 
-3358 WVERQTSI
+3358 I
-3366 TAADKVDIRTEKH
+3366 
-3379 TQLDGALIASDRG
+3379 
-3392 NLKLDTETL
+3392 
-3401 GYSDIAGKDKEHS
+3401 
-3414 YYVNVGG
+3414 
-3421 STKAGGG
+3421 
-3428 KELALQDDSQ
+3428 
-3438 VGKGKPGE
+3438 KG
-3446 SGWSI
+3446 
-3451 SGYDYEKDRQ
+3451 
-3461 QIVRA
+3461 
-3466 TVGEGEI
+3466 
-3473 TVRGDAQSGTD
+3473 
-3484 STAGLNRDVDKAY
+3484 
-3497 EVTKDHEERTDIY
+3497 
-3510 ASGSSLE
+3510 
-3517 AVAHP
+3517 
-3522 VETVHEWTDALLNY
+3522 
-3536 DEQAKAN
+3536 
-3543 FDRVNVAINTS
+3543 
-3554 LYALEKLTGQPI
+3554 GQPI
-3566 PQGAVANGGSEIADQ
+3566 PLNQVIFSQGEKTI
-3581 AFQALLASGRTVNEA
+3581 
-3596 KAQLADPQFQA
+3596 QL
-3607 EILRNLL
+3607 
-3614 AIEEI
+3614 
-3619 YKTNPEL
+3619 
-3626 ITQAQQGLADKDIKV
+3626 DKS
-3641 KLPAITNKKLA
+3641 A
-3652 LDRASDIYKYIQENP
+3652 
-3667 EQAQAVEIVLAAA
+3667 
-3680 QGPKGLLML
+3680 
-3689 AAQKTLGQT
+3689 
-3698 SLGQAAGEL
+3698 
-3707 AAQLQ
+3707 
-3712 ARLGKE
+3712 
-3718 IAEGI
+3718 
-3723 EGKELNPNDELGAW
+3723 
-3737 RLGGGSLMA
+3737 
-3746 GLILGGVGGAAAGK
+3746 
-3760 IISGLKTGPSKLP
+3760 
-3773 EGYRD
+3773 
-3778 GPSTGA
+3778 
-3784 RFAETAELPDGY
+3784 
-3796 RRVIN
+3796 
-3801 KKTGSTE
+3801 
-3808 VISSDGGIYVET
+3808 
-3820 PDGLKP
+3820 
-3826 KAGGN
+3826 
-3831 LAGLVESER
+3831 
-3840 NIAASGLVSKVNS
+3840 VNS
-3853 PIDFDGHIVRAEV
+3853 LLGR
-3866 KPNGN
+3866 
-3871 VVGGHSTVTG
+3871 
-3881 DVRVIPGTESMPN
+3881 
-3894 KFGVYSAKIEVADP
+3894 
-3908 NSPGGFLPKTNNG
+3908 
-3921 GVSTMFPKSWSV
+3921 
-3933 DRIKVEVDAAFQNKR
+3933 
-3948 VIGNKWTGITPSG
+3948 
-3961 VRVEGYISPKTTVYP
+3961 
-3976 KM
+3976 

>member
-1 MDIRHPLYQAI
+1 MDVRHPLYQAI

-68 FTDYNVGQNGLIL
+68 FSDYNVGQNGLIL
-81 NNATGKTQATQL
+81 NNATGKTQSTQL

-107 AQKILNEVSGANS
+107 ANKILNEVTGANP

-136 IVSNP
+136 IVANP

-162 KPLMDGERLRG
+162 KPLMDGDRLRG
-173 YDVDGGEIAI
+173 YDVDGGEISV
-183 EGAGLNASNID
+183 EGAGLNASNLD
-194 RFELI
+194 QFELI
-199 TRSTKLNADIYAK
+199 TRSAKLNADLYAQ

-234 DDGSTKPQLAI
+234 DDGSAKPQLAI

-286 NGQLSLAQTS
+286 NGQLTLARTS
-296 AAGSLR
+296 AAGNLR
-302 AKASDIALNGQ
+302 AKASDIAVTGPA
-313 TYAAGVAELSATGQ
+313 YAGGVAELNASGQ

-338 RVALSAARVS
+338 RVALTAAQVS
-348 NSGIVEA
+348 NSGVVEA

-374 NLRNSGSV
+374 TLRNSGSV
-382 VASRNLEANASG
+382 VASRNLDANASG
-394 TLDNQGGAFKGA
+394 TLDNQGGALKGA
-406 DTHLI
+406 TTRVS
-411 AATLDNRQGRLLAGN
+411 AASLDNRQGRLLASD
-426 QLTLS
+426 QLTLN

-440 QAVANRLQVNGGALD
+440 QAVANRLQVSGGALD

-461 SAEQALDF
+461 SAEQSLDF

-476 SGKGNLVSNGT
+476 SGKGTLVSNGT
-487 LQARVQQKLDNQA
+487 LQARVQHKLDNQA

-523 VVGDAGVTLSGASL
+523 VVGDAGVTLSVASL

-545 SSLGELK
+545 SSLGDLK

-569 AALYLTAGQVDND
+569 AALRLTASQVNNAQ
-582 KGSVS
+582 GSVS
-587 AKGDLQAKADRF
+587 AKGDLQAKADSF

-613 LEAGQLDNRNGGL
+613 LDAGQLDNRNGGL
-626 IAANNGVTLMG
+626 IAANNGVSVKG

-650 AKVDMQAASLE
+650 AKVAVQAASLD
-661 NGAGKVIGDAGLN
+661 NGAGKVIGDAGLD

-679 IANSAGTLSGRDG
+679 IANRAGTLAGRDG
-692 LTVTGQSLDNSQG
+692 LSITGQSLDNSQG
-705 GLLNSQKNLWLQLAG
+705 GRVNSQNSLWLQLAG

-725 GNGALLSQGTLTLN
+725 GNGALLSQGSLTLN
-739 AGSLDNRAGTV
+739 AGSLDNRGGAV
-750 SSAGQ
+750 SSAGL

-764 NNQGGK
+764 DNRGGK
-770 LLSDAAIDLAGADLN
+770 LLSDGSIDLVGADLN
-785 NAGGILSAAGDISL
+785 NAGGILSAAGDIRL

-807 QKGRIVT
+807 QQGRIVT

-836 GVIDGRVTGLDQHGG
+836 GVIDGRIAGLDQHGG
-851 GQLIGQAG
+851 GQLIGQGG
-859 VDLDLQGGALNNS
+859 VDLDLQGGALNNA

-878 PGQLVLRNV
+878 PGQLALRNV

-898 SDRAFTLTTGTLLNQ
+898 SDRGFALTTGALLNQ
-913 GGKILSSDRL
+913 GGKILSGDRL
-923 TLATA
+923 TLTSG
-928 ALNNSGAGV
+928 ALNNSNAGV
-937 LSGNNGLTVTAA
+937 LSGSNGLSVNAA

-956 GTLASRGDLLLRSQ
+956 GTLASRSDMLVRSQ

-981 VAGGQLDVG
+981 VASGKLDVG

-1001 STSGNLLLAT
+1001 SATGDLLLAT

-1028 GTTADLDNRDGVI
+1028 ANTADLDNRDGVI

-1081 ESIGGGEISAKGDL
+1081 ESTGGGEISAKGDL
-1095 HLIVAQLIQQQAALI
+1095 HLIVAQLIQRQAALI
-1110 GEGKITLDLGNG
+1110 GEGKVTLDLGNG
-1122 AQRGDFDN
+1122 ALRGDFDN
-1130 RGGLLSAGGL
+1130 RGGLLSATGAL
-1140 LAINGLG
+1140 QINGLRN
-1147 SLDNRG
+1147 LDNRG

-1167 GTLDNRDQGRIISAG
+1167 GQLDNGDSGRIISAG
-1182 QLDLN
+1182 QLELN
-1187 ANTLRNANQGL
+1187 AGALRNVSQGL
-1198 LSGWQGLAVNAASLD
+1198 LSGWQGLVVNAASLD
-1213 NSSGGTVSSRDG
+1213 NSSSGTLSSRDG
-1225 TLALTLSGALD
+1225 ALTLTVSGALD
-1236 NHDQGALVSKGKLS
+1236 NHGAGALVSKGNLG
-1250 LDAGSLN
+1250 LGAGSLN

-1262 VSTQGDLGLTLTG
+1262 VSTQGGLDLTVGG
-1275 DLDNSAAGLLSTQG
+1275 DVDNSNGGLLSAQG
-1289 SLTGSAKAINN
+1289 SLTGSAKAVDNRA
-1300 GGGQISAASVDY
+1300 GQISAARVDY
-1312 DASGLDNSG
+1312 DASSLNNSG

-1353 NLNVGSLQNR
+1353 NLSVGSLENR

-1376 AGSFDNSAGG
+1376 AGRFDNSVSG
-1386 TVAAQTDLTLTLTGE
+1386 TVAAQDDLTLQLTAE

-1408 LIFAKTGQLNAS
+1408 LVFSKAGQLNVSAAS
-1420 ASRIDNSAGT
+1420 IANGGGT
-1430 LQGQGDTTLSTTGA
+1430 LQGQGDTTLKATGA
-1444 IANQSGHIISQ
+1444 LGNQNGRIISQ
-1455 SGQLDLGSASLDNS
+1455 TGQLDLGSASLDNS
-1469 NDGVLNAADGSLKLV
+1469 GGGVINAANGNLKLV
-1484 TGTFSNNAGTT
+1484 TGQFSNNAGTT

-1503 ATGGIDNRT
+1503 ATGGIDNRA

-1527 DLNNQGGGLYASG
+1527 DLNNQGGGLYAGS

-1558 GGKIGAGRV
+1558 GGKIGAGHI
-1567 DASLTGAL
+1567 DASLNGAL

-1585 GNLTLGAASINNVL
+1585 GNLTLGAASINNVV
-1599 GSIRALG
+1599 GAIRALG
-1606 QAPGSLLLAASP
+1606 QTPVSLLRAASP
-1618 TQMKITSGGLFN
+1618 SQMKIVSGGLLN

-1635 IESATQD
+1635 IEGATQD

-1665 GIDLAQAGQAGG
+1665 GVDLAQAGQAGG

-1682 GSLTYQADNWT
+1682 GSLTYQAASWT
-1693 NNAVIQARNLNLT
+1693 NNAIIQARNLDLD
-1706 IGQLNQGLYGQLL
+1706 IGQLDQGQYGQLL

-1727 GGDWTNSGLIAS
+1727 GGNWANVGLIAS
-1739 DGSLDVQL
+1739 DGSLDIQL
-1747 GGTYAGAGRA
+1747 GGTYSGAGRTT
-1757 SSVGGFTLGANV
+1757 SVGSFNLGADV

-1776 AGGQGVTLNANTLSN
+1776 AGGQGVTLNANTLNN
-1791 RGRITAGGDLIASAG
+1791 RGRITAGGNLTASAG
-1806 TLDNY
+1806 TLNNY

-1821 LSAWNLRNDGEQN
+1821 LSAWNLRNDGEPN

-1840 GGDMLLRAQNLTNR
+1840 GGNMQLRAQNFTNR
-1854 FANIYSLGTLD
+1854 YANVYSLGGLD
-1865 FAGDDSGGRA
+1865 FAADDNGGRA
-1875 ARLDNLSATL
+1875 ASLDNLSATL

-1915 QIIEVSCYKYFNDN
+1915 QIIEVSCYKYFNDG

-1949 LEVLQASAAASIS
+1949 LEVLQASAASSIS

-2029 DQYWIDS
+2029 DQYWVDS

-2044 GLATALSHFI
+2044 AMATALSHFI

-2062 QYGSTTQLNNGDQ
+2062 QYGSTTQLNSGDQ

-2088 ITATSEINN
+2088 ITASSEINN

-2155 SNGLFRLSGQ
+2155 SNGLFRLSGEQ
-2165 EGSGGSAGNVQGV
+2165 GSGGAAGSVQG
-2178 GELGFNGQNL
+2178 GGDLTFNGQNL
-2188 DAAQREQAQ
+2188 GTGQREQAL
-2197 GGSASGADSVAVSG
+2197 G
-2211 GAAAANAQPGFDIPR
+2211 GAVGKADNVALGGGASTANATSGNGFDIPR

-2367 QNRLGPT
+2367 ENRLGPT

-2397 RASNNLSASAGNLN
+2397 RASNNLSASASNLS

-2598 TKSKNDLVEQQSTV
+2598 ISSQKDHVEQQGTE
-2612 LTAGS
+2612 LTAGGDVS
-2617 DISLYAGQDLGVI
+2617 IAAGQDL
-2630 GSQVKGGGNVALD
+2630 ALK
-2643 AERDV
+2643 ASSVSASGE
-2648 AIVAAQNEQ
+2648 
-2657 YAYLYKKKEGSFGKS
+2657 AYLYAGRDVSLVSEQDSDYS
-2672 KTKTSES
+2672 YYRKTKTSS
-2679 YADTNVA
+2679 SGLSSTTKTRVDSSSSTTQAGSLVSADKIAIRAGQDIAVQGSDVA
-2686 SVIQAGGDLTVN
+2686 STNGTSLLAGRNVLIDGATESFETSHAESKKKSGLMSSGGIGLTLGSSSLKTTQDDHTEQTRGSTIGSVLGNVDIQAGKDLTI
-2698 VSQSASGAVSLNGGR
+2698 R
-2713 DVTVVGSQLSAGHD
+2713 GSD
-2727 LLVGGQGNVALLS
+2727 L
-2740 GSEEHGASSSKTK
+2740 
-2753 SGFAGLSKKGESQL
+2753 
-2767 KTSTTQVGSELN
+2767 
-2779 AGNDLVVVAGKD
+2779 VAGKD
-2791 IVLQGSTARAGQDAD
+2791 INLIGQNVSILEAQNRNRSEETREQKKSGLTLALSGSVGSAVNTAYQSSKEARHEDDSRLAALKGIQAGLTGYQAWQASQQGGGMSGDTTGQFVGIALSLGTQQSKSKTTQEQSIGQGSTLTAGNNLSILATGAGKVGEDGDIRIQGSQLKAGQDVMLAANRD
-2806 LRAGLIDATGDI
+2806 LI
-2818 RLESATE
+2818 LEAASNTQKLDGKN
-2825 SSYSHSEEYRK
+2825 SSSGGNIGA
-2836 KFSLPSIGD
+2836 SIG
-2845 SLTVG
+2845 VG
-2850 LPFIKNEI
+2850 SGGAGISIFAN
-2858 TLGENKQQGSKG
+2858 GNKG
-2870 TTTTSVGSQVIAGR
+2870 TGFEHGNGTTWTETT
-2884 DANLN
+2884 
-2889 AARDIDLVG
+2889 
-2898 SRVDAGR
+2898 VDAGR
-2905 NANLNA
+2905 Q
-2911 GRDVNILAAADSAE
+2911 V
-2925 SSNWSKR
+2925 
-2932 KTIGIT
+2932 
-2938 QDSDRNGFST
+2938 
-2948 FAGEEKVR
+2948 
-2956 DTNKQTSQLAAES
+2956 
-2969 AISAGNDASI
+2969 
-2979 VAKRDINILGSDVDA
+2979 
-2994 GRDITLQ
+2994 TL
-3001 AGRNIAV
+3001 
-3008 AAMPELSTS
+3008 
-3017 ASTHSVERNGVS
+3017 
-3029 GKISHNYGDTL
+3029 
-3040 DAIQGAGKGD
+3040 
-3050 NNVSKGSSSLK
+3050 
-3061 AVDSIGQFFNGPTG
+3061 
-3075 AGHIGSAKE
+3075 
-3084 SSSSTQII
+3084 
-3092 QGNRGSNLD
+3092 
-3101 AGRDVTMVAG
+3101 
-3111 NDLLVQGGS
+3111 
-3120 IHSGRDIA
+3120 
-3128 LAGNNV
+3128 
-3134 TIDVARGSNVTES
+3134 
-3147 QQKRSQGGINGGTTG
+3147 
-3162 GIKVGVGGS
+3162 
-3171 SGTIDDQGTQ
+3171 
-3181 GTSSSAQLAAGRD
+3181 
-3194 LLIDA
+3194 
-3199 RNDLTMTGTQATA
+3199 
-3212 GRDMTLSA
+3212 
-3220 GNDLTIRAA
+3220 
-3229 QNDSSS
+3229 
-3235 DSNRQSGGGEVGFTF
+3235 
-3250 SNEGVGVYASVDV
+3250 
-3263 GKGKLDRDGAKQQQA
+3263 
-3278 NLQAGD
+3278 
-3284 QLAFISGRDT
+3284 ISGRDT
-3294 TIAGAALRGE
+3294 SLIGAQVNGE
-3304 DVIGRVGRD
+3304 QITAKVGRD
-3313 LTVASVPDTGSA
+3313 LTLRSLQDTDEYKSEQKNVSGGASFTLGTMTGSA
-3325 SGRQFDLSV
+3325 YVSV
-3334 TATIGPGAGV
+3334 DKSKMHSNYDSVQEQTGLYAGK
-3344 SGSVGVGKT
+3344 GGYDIEVG
-3353 TGSTN
+3353 
-3358 WVERQTSI
+3358 
-3366 TAADKVDIRTEKH
+3366 KH
-3379 TQLDGALIASDRG
+3379 TQLDGAVISSTANADKNRLSTDTLGWRDIRNEADYKTQQQGISASTGGNEGSAFFGNMPNGMVTAYTHSDSDSGTTRSAISAGTVDIRNGEAQQQDVASLSRDVEHANGSISPIFDKEKEQRRLQEVQLIAQIGSQ
-3392 NLKLDTETL
+3392 
-3401 GYSDIAGKDKEHS
+3401 SMDIIRTNGEIKA
-3414 YYVNVGG
+3414 
-3421 STKAGGG
+3421 TKAGQEELDEKGTPRPG
-3428 KELALQDDSQ
+3428 ANATAKEIQDYNDALANTKAYQDVMREYGTGSNYQKAAQAVTAALQYLA
-3438 VGKGKPGE
+3438 G
-3446 SGWSI
+3446 
-3451 SGYDYEKDRQ
+3451 
-3461 QIVRA
+3461 
-3466 TVGEGEI
+3466 
-3473 TVRGDAQSGTD
+3473 GDIG
-3484 STAGLNRDVDKAY
+3484 
-3497 EVTKDHEERTDIY
+3497 
-3510 ASGSSLE
+3510 
-3517 AVAHP
+3517 
-3522 VETVHEWTDALLNY
+3522 
-3536 DEQAKAN
+3536 
-3543 FDRVNVAINTS
+3543 
-3554 LYALEKLTGQPI
+3554 
-3566 PQGAVANGGSEIADQ
+3566 GAVAG
-3581 AFQALLASGRTVNEA
+3581 ASAPYVAT
-3596 KAQLADPQFQA
+3596 
-3607 EILRNLL
+3607 
-3614 AIEEI
+3614 
-3619 YKTNPEL
+3619 L
-3626 ITQAQQGLADKDIKV
+3626 IKQQTGNNDTARIM
-3641 KLPAITNKKLA
+3641 
-3652 LDRASDIYKYIQENP
+3652 
-3667 EQAQAVEIVLAAA
+3667 AQAVLGAIVANA
-3680 QGPKGLLML
+3680 QGNSGV
-3689 AAQKTLGQT
+3689 AG
-3698 SLGQAAGEL
+3698 AAGAATGEL
-3707 AAQLQ
+3707 
-3712 ARLGKE
+3712 
-3718 IAEGI
+3718 IA
-3723 EGKELNPNDELGAW
+3723 
-3737 RLGGGSLMA
+3737 
-3746 GLILGGVGGAAAGK
+3746 
-3760 IISGLKTGPSKLP
+3760 
-3773 EGYRD
+3773 
-3778 GPSTGA
+3778 
-3784 RFAETAELPDGY
+3784 
-3796 RRVIN
+3796 
-3801 KKTGSTE
+3801 
-3808 VISSDGGIYVET
+3808 
-3820 PDGLKP
+3820 
-3826 KAGGN
+3826 
-3831 LAGLVESER
+3831 
-3840 NIAASGLVSKVNS
+3840 
-3853 PIDFDGHIVRAEV
+3853 
-3866 KPNGN
+3866 
-3871 VVGGHSTVTG
+3871 
-3881 DVRVIPGTESMPN
+3881 
-3894 KFGVYSAKIEVADP
+3894 
-3908 NSPGGFLPKTNNG
+3908 
-3921 GVSTMFPKSWSV
+3921 
-3933 DRIKVEVDAAFQNKR
+3933 
-3948 VIGNKWTGITPSG
+3948 
-3961 VRVEGYISPKTTVYP
+3961 TTVYP
-3976 KM
+3976 NKKPEDLTESERQIVSALSTLAAGMAGGLATGDSAGVVAAAGAGKTAVENNYLYLGEMKERERRLAAAETEEERKQIRDEYRDLSRERDQEISSLCTSDPTRCAAIKQQLADESQAAWDYNREVRKEKAANALLMWGDIQGNEEARFALGRELIIQGGDSTDAFLNDFSEAIAQSAAGAGGRGGMSAVIGGLAVKQGMTASAAGAAATDASSVFSQQRSFWSKEPVQFNGNKVYQRDDLFDPSLMSSWRDGGKVVSGTNIERMASGRAPIGVDGKSVNLHHTTQTQTGPIAEMTQTFHQQNSSVIHINPNTIPSGIDRAAFDKWKAQYWEQRAAGYGGVQ

>member
-1 MDIRHPLYQAI
+1 MDVRHPLYQAI
-12 ASVLAGILILNP
+12 ASVLAGLLILNP

-60 GAGLSHNK
+60 GAGLSHNR

-81 NNATGKTQATQL
+81 NNATGKTQSTQL

-107 AQKILNEVSGANS
+107 ASKILNEVTGANA

-127 EVAGQAAHV
+127 EVAGQSAHV

-183 EGAGLNASNID
+183 EGAGLNASNLD
-194 RFELI
+194 QFELI
-199 TRSTKLNADIYAK
+199 TRSAKLNADLYAR

-234 DDGSTKPQLAI
+234 DDGSAKPQLAI

-267 GVKLAGNMAASGG
+267 GVKLAGNMAASAG

-286 NGQLSLAQTS
+286 NGQLTLAQTS

-302 AKASDIALNGQ
+302 AKASDIALNGP
-313 TYAAGVAELSATGQ
+313 TYAAGVAELNANGQ
-327 LSNSQSLAAGQ
+327 LSNSRSLGAGQ
-338 RVALSAARVS
+338 RVTLSAAQVS

-374 NLRNSGSV
+374 TLRNSGSV
-382 VASRNLEANASG
+382 VASRNLQVNASG
-394 TLDNQGGAFKGA
+394 TLDNQGGALKGA
-406 DTHLI
+406 DTRI
-411 AATLDNRQGRLLAGN
+411 TAATLDNRQGRLLAGD
-426 QLTLS
+426 QLSLN

-440 QAVANRLQVNGGALD
+440 QAVASRLQVSGGALD

-461 SAEQALDF
+461 SAEQSLDF

-476 SGKGNLVSNGT
+476 SGKGTLVSNGT
-487 LQARVQQKLDNQA
+487 LQARVQQTLDNQA

-523 VVGDAGVTLSGASL
+523 VVGDSAVSLTGASL

-557 LDNSQGGALDSG
+557 LDNSQGGTLDSG
-569 AALYLTAGQVDND
+569 TSLRLSASQVNNTQ
-582 KGSVS
+582 GSVS
-587 AKGDLQAKADRF
+587 AKGDLQAKVGSF

-613 LEAGQLDNRNGGL
+613 LDAGQLDNGGGGL
-626 IAANNGVTLMG
+626 IAANNGVTLKG
-637 TDLLNQGGEISSR
+637 GDLLNQGGEISSR
-650 AKVDMQAASLE
+650 AKVDVQAASLD
-661 NGAGKVIGDAGLN
+661 NAAGKIIGDAGLN

-679 IANSAGTLSGRDG
+679 LANRAGTLAGRDS
-692 LTVTGQSLDNSQG
+692 LTVSGQSLDNSQG
-705 GLLNSQKNLWLQLAG
+705 GLLSSQKNLWLQLSG

-725 GNGALLSQGTLTLN
+725 GNGALLSQGSLTLN

-750 SSAGQ
+750 SSTGQ

-770 LLSDAAIDLAGADLN
+770 LLSDAAIDLGGADLN
-785 NAGGILSAAGDISL
+785 NAGGVISAAGDISL

-836 GVIDGRVTGLDQHGG
+836 GVIDGRVSGLDQHGA
-851 GQLIGQAG
+851 GQLIGQG
-859 VDLDLQGGALNNS
+859 GIDLDLQGGALNNA

-898 SDRAFTLTTGTLLNQ
+898 SDRAFALTTGTLLNQ

-923 TLATA
+923 TLTTA
-928 ALNNSGAGV
+928 ALNNNSAGV
-937 LSGNNGLTVTAA
+937 LSGNNGLTVNTA

-956 GTLASRGDLLLRSQ
+956 GTLASRADLLVRSQ
-970 GALDNHGDGAL
+970 GSLDNHGDGAL
-981 VAGGQLDVG
+981 VAGGKLDVG
-990 SASLNNQGGLL
+990 SASLNNQSGLL
-1001 STSGNLLLAT
+1001 SAGGNLLLAT
-1011 GTTDNRDGR
+1011 GTTDNREGR

-1028 GTTADLDNRDGVI
+1028 GSTANLDNRDGVI
-1041 SGAQGLDLGAGN
+1041 SGAQGLDLGAGD

-1081 ESIGGGEISAKGDL
+1081 ASTGGGEISAKGGL

-1110 GEGKITLDLGNG
+1110 GEGKVTLDLGNG

-1153 GEISASQGFALTAS
+1153 GEISASQGFTLTAS
-1167 GTLDNRDQGRIISAG
+1167 GTLDNGDSGRIISAG
-1182 QLDLN
+1182 QLNLN
-1187 ANTLRNANQGL
+1187 ASTLRNANQGL
-1198 LSGWQGLAVNAASLD
+1198 LSGWQGLVVNAASLD
-1213 NSSGGTVSSRDG
+1213 NSSGGTLSSRDG
-1225 TLALTLSGALD
+1225 ALTLTLSGALD
-1236 NHDQGALVSKGKLS
+1236 NHNEGALVSKGKLS
-1250 LDAGSLN
+1250 LGAGSLN

-1262 VSTQGDLGLTLTG
+1262 VSTQGDLGLTLSG
-1275 DLDNSAAGLLSTQG
+1275 DLDNSGAGLLSTQG
-1289 SLTGSAKAINN
+1289 SLTGNAKAVDNR
-1300 GGGQISAASVDY
+1300 GGQISAASIDY
-1312 DASGLDNSG
+1312 DASSLDNSG

-1353 NLNVGSLQNR
+1353 NLTLGSLQNH

-1376 AGSFDNSAGG
+1376 AGSFDNSASG

-1401 LLNGQDG
+1401 LLNSQDG
-1408 LIFAKTGQLNAS
+1408 LIFAKTGQLNVS
-1420 ASRIDNSAGT
+1420 ASRIDNTAGT
-1430 LQGQGDTTLSTTGA
+1430 LQGQGDTTLKAIGA
-1444 IANQSGHIISQ
+1444 LANQGGHIISQ
-1455 SGQLDLGSASLDNS
+1455 NGLLDLGSASLDNS
-1469 NDGVLNAADGSLKLV
+1469 SGGVLNAANGDLTLV
-1484 TGTFSNNAGTT
+1484 TSTFSNNAGTT
-1495 QAKGLDIT
+1495 QANGLDLT
-1503 ATGGIDNRT
+1503 ASGGIDNRA

-1521 NRISTT
+1521 NRINTT
-1527 DLNNQGGGLYASG
+1527 DLNNQGGGLYAGG

-1558 GGKIGAGRV
+1558 GGRIGAGNL

-1585 GNLTLGAASINNVL
+1585 GNLTLGAANINNVV
-1599 GSIRALG
+1599 GAIRALG
-1606 QAPGSLLLAASP
+1606 QTPGSLLLAASP
-1618 TQMKITSGGLFN
+1618 TQMKITSGGLLN

-1665 GIDLAQAGQAGG
+1665 GVDLAQAGQAGG

-1693 NNAVIQARNLNLT
+1693 NNAIIQARSLDLD
-1706 IGQLNQGLYGQLL
+1706 IGQLNQGANGQLL

-1727 GGDWTNSGLIAS
+1727 GGNWTNSGLIAS
-1739 DGSLDVQL
+1739 DGALDVQL
-1747 GGTYAGAGRA
+1747 GGTYSGAGRT
-1757 SSVGGFTLGANV
+1757 SSVGSFNLGANL
-1769 IDLTGSL
+1769 IDLSGSL

-1791 RGRITAGGDLIASAG
+1791 RGRITAGDNLTASAG

-1811 GTLGGAGDVR
+1811 GTLGGAGDVH

-1840 GGDMLLRAQNLTNR
+1840 GGDMQLHAQNLTNR
-1854 FANIYSLGTLD
+1854 YANIYSLGSLD
-1865 FAGDDSGGRA
+1865 FAGDDNGGRA
-1875 ARLDNLSATL
+1875 ASLDNLSATI

-1900 QRVVLVVNN
+1900 ERVVLVVNN

-1915 QIIEVSCYKYFNDN
+1915 QIVEVNCYKYLNDSI
-1929 NADCSGG
+1929 ADCSGKRNG
-1936 KENQVWEVTERDK
+1936 VWEITERDK
-1949 LEVLQASAAASIS
+1949 LEVLQASAASSIS

-1998 VVTGETETLRVLRSE
+1998 VVTGETETFRVFKSQRTNSMGSWTSE
-2013 RTRDHASRS
+2013 A
-2022 NEAKAFT
+2022 NAFT

-2044 GLATALSHFI
+2044 GLAAAMSHFI
-2054 ARTEKEYP
+2054 ARTEQELT
-2062 QYGSTTQLNNGDQ
+2062 QYRTVTELNNGDQ

-2088 ITATSEINN
+2088 ITASNEINN

-2165 EGSGGSAGNVQGV
+2165 EGSGGSAGSVQGV

-2188 DAAQREQAQ
+2188 GTAQREQAQ
-2197 GGSASGADSVAVSG
+2197 GGSTSGADNVAVSG
-2211 GAAAANAQPGFDIPR
+2211 GATAANAQSGFDIPR

-2331 LSAEQVAALTHDIVW
+2331 LSAEQVAALTQDIVW
-2346 LEEAEVNGE
+2346 LEAAEVNGE

-2367 QNRLGPT
+2367 ENRLGPT

-2385 ISGGE
+2385 ISGGN

-2397 RASNNLSASAGNLN
+2397 RASNNLSASAGNLS

-2428 SIRNAAGG
+2428 SLRNAAGG
-2436 IIAGRDV
+2436 IVAGRDV

-2527 QLNGRRYYSET
+2527 QLNGRRYYGET

-2612 LTAGS
+2612 LTAGG
-2617 DISLYAGQDLGVI
+2617 DVSLYAGQDLGVI

-2672 KTKTSES
+2672 KTKTSEG
-2679 YADTNVA
+2679 YAEANVD
-2686 SVIQAGGDLTVN
+2686 SVVQAGKDLTVN
-2698 VSQSASGAVSLNGGR
+2698 ISKSEDGGIRLNGGR
-2713 DVTVVGSQLSAGHD
+2713 DVVVAGSQL
-2727 LLVGGQGNVALLS
+2727 Q
-2740 GSEEHGASSSKTK
+2740 
-2753 SGFAGLSKKGESQL
+2753 
-2767 KTSTTQVGSELN
+2767 
-2779 AGNDLVVVAGKD
+2779 AGNDLMLGATRDISILATEQDQASASGKSKSSAFGVSKMKEVRNSASTEQVGSILQGGNDTVLVAGRNVD
-2791 IVLQGSTARAGQDAD
+2791 VNASRIGAGRDVE
-2806 LRAGLIDATGDI
+2806 LHAGKLDATGDI
-2818 RLESATE
+2818 NIVAGTDSS
-2825 SSYSHSEEYRK
+2825 SSYAEKQRSKWGFSNSGNMVSINTASKAGNTSEQTVNA
-2836 KFSLPSIGD
+2836 PSEIAAGRD
-2845 SLTVG
+2845 VRMTSARDINVVGSNIAAERTVG
-2850 LPFIKNEI
+2850 MQADRDVNILPGQSTSSAKDWDKKRQ
-2858 TLGENKQQGSKG
+2858 TGLGWKAEENTGVAYLGIDWSAEHGKQVDTAAAGSQVRAGEDLDIRAGRDIRQQGSDLD
-2870 TTTTSVGSQVIAGR
+2870 AGR
-2884 DANLN
+2884 DIRLVAG
-2889 AARDIDLVG
+2889 RDIV
-2898 SRVDAGR
+2898 SDAGQDTSEQERVKRHQRASIGVQGSQSISTGIQNFGHLGDGETIFGKVSSVLKTIDGTSDAGASASIYIGASQEQSNREAQQYDAR
-2905 NANLNA
+2905 NSTLNA
-2911 GRDVNILAAADSAE
+2911 GRDIIA
-2925 SSNWSKR
+2925 
-2932 KTIGIT
+2932 
-2938 QDSDRNGFST
+2938 Q
-2948 FAGEEKVR
+2948 
-2956 DTNKQTSQLAAES
+2956 
-2969 AISAGNDASI
+2969 
-2979 VAKRDINILGSDVDA
+2979 A

-3001 AGRNIAV
+3001 GTQADAGRNIV
-3008 AAMPELSTS
+3008 
-3017 ASTHSVERNGVS
+3017 
-3029 GKISHNYGDTL
+3029 
-3040 DAIQGAGKGD
+3040 
-3050 NNVSKGSSSLK
+3050 
-3061 AVDSIGQFFNGPTG
+3061 
-3075 AGHIGSAKE
+3075 
-3084 SSSSTQII
+3084 
-3092 QGNRGSNLD
+3092 LD
-3101 AGRDVTMVAG
+3101 AGRDLSIQSSQSNYRSKDRSDSVSGSVGIGIGNYNVASQ
-3111 NDLLVQGGS
+3111 QGS
-3120 IHSGRDIA
+3120 SNI
-3128 LAGNNV
+3128 
-3134 TIDVARGSNVTES
+3134 GSN
-3147 QQKRSQGGINGGTTG
+3147 N
-3162 GIKVGVGGS
+3162 
-3171 SGTIDDQGTQ
+3171 SGTNTSNSGIYGAGSVAWNNQEQNGSRQNNAHLNAGGDID
-3181 GTSSSAQLAAGRD
+3181 LR
-3194 LLIDA
+3194 
-3199 RNDLTMTGTQATA
+3199 
-3212 GRDMTLSA
+3212 
-3220 GNDLTIRAA
+3220 
-3229 QNDSSS
+3229 
-3235 DSNRQSGGGEVGFTF
+3235 
-3250 SNEGVGVYASVDV
+3250 
-3263 GKGKLDRDGAKQQQA
+3263 
-3278 NLQAGD
+3278 
-3284 QLAFISGRDT
+3284 SGRDT
-3294 TIAGAALRGE
+3294 LIAGATVEGGGVKI
-3304 DVIGRVGRD
+3304 DVGRD
-3313 LTVASVPDTGSA
+3313 LTVASVRDQDRIEGNGQSH
-3325 SGRQFDLSV
+3325 
-3334 TATIGPGAGV
+3334 
-3344 SGSVGVGKT
+3344 SGSGGFGGGSGAISVSKTDGKR
-3353 TGSTN
+3353 N
-3358 WVERQTSI
+3358 WVGEQTRIQGRDS
-3366 TAADKVDIRTEKH
+3366 VDIYTEGH
-3379 TQLDGALIASDRG
+3379 TQLDGAVVASNTGDLLLNTGTFGHSDLYDKDRYKSTDITSG
-3392 NLKLDTETL
+3392 MAYNSKENEKDGKTTN
-3401 GYSDIAGKDKEHS
+3401 DQAQVPNKFIAGS
-3414 YYVNVGG
+3414 YDIRNAEQVN
-3421 STKAGGG
+3421 
-3428 KELALQDDSQ
+3428 
-3438 VGKGKPGE
+3438 
-3446 SGWSI
+3446 
-3451 SGYDYEKDRQ
+3451 
-3461 QIVRA
+3461 RA
-3466 TVGEGEI
+3466 TVGAGEI
-3473 TVRGDAQSGTD
+3473 VVRDNPGQDL
-3484 STAGLNRDVDKAY
+3484 AGLNRDTDKAQEVLKDEHKGEELY
-3497 EVTKDHEERTDIY
+3497 VSTNSVTKVGETLGIPQAMARRDLANGSAEERSAAARKLFQYQLKDDANSEAGQVVADALAEVAKRDPKGAEKILQILDSQQKLDLLVQNASTTGRPSVTGVLLTVAGILGSQGKQQSGD
-3510 ASGSSLE
+3510 ASGGDGLDPTTGVPTWTSGSGNQVPPNAVTMA
-3517 AVAHP
+3517 AVA
-3522 VETVHEWTDALLNY
+3522 AMI
-3536 DEQAKAN
+3536 
-3543 FDRVNVAINTS
+3543 AIIDP
-3554 LYALEKLTGQPI
+3554 K
-3566 PQGAVANGGSEIADQ
+3566 
-3581 AFQALLASGRTVNEA
+3581 LASGLYGTPIAQQDNLPLTTPAEDPTLWKPGSGGYGADGKVDTPATTGGSGIHQQGPTSTTSPIQVSDYSWVMISESGGDLLSNATKQLDSYIDSFSGGKYKPATVVA
-3596 KAQLADPQFQA
+3596 AVDPMTGRVVTSSSGVVPENIA
-3607 EILRNLL
+3607 
-3614 AIEEI
+3614 
-3619 YKTNPEL
+3619 PEL
-3626 ITQAQQGLADKDIKV
+3626 KEYADSLGGLGVKTSCGNTLGRCAEFRAANELLLSNPTLRVKDIKFT
-3641 KLPAITNKKLA
+3641 PAIRPRTGEVVP
-3652 LDRASDIYKYIQENP
+3652 RCENC
-3667 EQAQAVEIVLAAA
+3667 E
-3680 QGPKGLLML
+3680 
-3689 AAQKTLGQT
+3689 
-3698 SLGQAAGEL
+3698 
-3707 AAQLQ
+3707 
-3712 ARLGKE
+3712 
-3718 IAEGI
+3718 
-3723 EGKELNPNDELGAW
+3723 
-3737 RLGGGSLMA
+3737 
-3746 GLILGGVGGAAAGK
+3746 
-3760 IISGLKTGPSKLP
+3760 
-3773 EGYRD
+3773 
-3778 GPSTGA
+3778 
-3784 RFAETAELPDGY
+3784 
-3796 RRVIN
+3796 
-3801 KKTGSTE
+3801 
-3808 VISSDGGIYVET
+3808 
-3820 PDGLKP
+3820 
-3826 KAGGN
+3826 
-3831 LAGLVESER
+3831 
-3840 NIAASGLVSKVNS
+3840 NI
-3853 PIDFDGHIVRAEV
+3853 FGHE
-3866 KPNGN
+3866 
-3871 VVGGHSTVTG
+3871 
-3881 DVRVIPGTESMPN
+3881 
-3894 KFGVYSAKIEVADP
+3894 
-3908 NSPGGFLPKTNNG
+3908 
-3921 GVSTMFPKSWSV
+3921 
-3933 DRIKVEVDAAFQNKR
+3933 
-3948 VIGNKWTGITPSG
+3948 
-3961 VRVEGYISPKTTVYP
+3961 
-3976 KM
+3976 

>member
-107 AQKILNEVSGANS
+107 AQKILNEVTGANP

-127 EVAGQAAHV
+127 EVAGQSAHV
-136 IVSNP
+136 IVANP

-162 KPLMDGERLRG
+162 KPLMDGESLRG

-199 TRSTKLNADIYAK
+199 TRSAKLNADLYAK

-226 TLAATAKA
+226 SLAATAKA
-234 DDGSTKPQLAI
+234 DDGSAKPQLAI

-338 RVALSAARVS
+338 RVALSAAQVS

-406 DTHLI
+406 DTRI
-411 AATLDNRQGRLLAGN
+411 TAATLDNRQGRLLAGN

-431 AARLDNRNG
+431 AVRLDNRNG
-440 QAVANRLQVNGGALD
+440 QAVANRLQVSGGALD

-461 SAEQALDF
+461 SADQSLDF

-476 SGKGNLVSNGT
+476 SGKGTLVSNGT
-487 LQARVQQKLDNQA
+487 LQARLQQKLDNQA

-523 VVGDAGVTLSGASL
+523 VVGDSAVTLTGTSL

-552 LDVGQ
+552 LDIGQ
-557 LDNSQGGALDSG
+557 LDNSQGGVLDSS
-569 AALYLTAGQVDND
+569 ASLRLTAGQVNNT

-608 QGALN
+608 QGALS

-626 IAANNGVTLMG
+626 IAANNGVTLAG
-637 TDLLNQGGEISSR
+637 ADLLNQGGEISSR
-650 AKVDMQAASLE
+650 AKVDVQAASLE

-770 LLSDAAIDLAGADLN
+770 LLSDAAIDLSGADLN

-799 QGAKLDNS
+799 QGARFDNS

-851 GQLIGQAG
+851 GQLIGQG
-859 VDLDLQGGALNNS
+859 GIDLDLQGGALNNA

-898 SDRAFTLTTGTLLNQ
+898 SDRAFTLTTGALLNQ
-913 GGKILSSDRL
+913 GGKLISSDRL
-923 TLATA
+923 TLTTG

-937 LSGNNGLTVTAA
+937 LSGNNGLTVNAA

-956 GTLASRGDLLLRSQ
+956 GTLASRADLLVRSQ
-970 GALDNHGDGAL
+970 GTLDNHGDGAL
-981 VAGGQLDVG
+981 VAGGKLDVG

-1001 STSGNLLLAT
+1001 SASGNLLLAT

-1061 GKPGGLITSQGA
+1061 GKPGGLITSQAA

-1081 ESIGGGEISAKGDL
+1081 ESTGGGEISAKGDL

-1110 GEGKITLDLGNG
+1110 GEGKVTLDLGNG

-1153 GEISASQGFALTAS
+1153 GEISASQGFTLTAS
-1167 GTLDNRDQGRIISAG
+1167 GTLDNGDSGRIISAG
-1182 QLDLN
+1182 QLNLN
-1187 ANTLRNANQGL
+1187 ASTLRNANQGL
-1198 LSGWQGLAVNAASLD
+1198 LSGWQGLVVNAASLD
-1213 NSSGGTVSSRDG
+1213 NSSGGTLSSRDG
-1225 TLALTLSGALD
+1225 ALTLTLSGALD
-1236 NHDQGALVSKGKLS
+1236 NHNEGALVSKGKLT
-1250 LDAGSLN
+1250 LGAGSLN

-1262 VSTQGDLGLTLTG
+1262 VSTQGDLGLTLSG

-1289 SLTGSAKAINN
+1289 SLTGSAQAIDNR
-1300 GGGQISAASVDY
+1300 GGQISAASIDY
-1312 DASGLDNSG
+1312 DASSLDNSG

-1430 LQGQGDTTLSTTGA
+1430 LQGQGDTTLTTTGA

-1469 NDGVLNAADGSLKLV
+1469 NGGVLNAADGSLKLI
-1484 TGTFSNNAGTT
+1484 TGTFSNSAGTT

-1521 NRISTT
+1521 NRISTS
-1527 DLNNQGGGLYASG
+1527 DLNNQGGGLYAGG

-1558 GGKIGAGRV
+1558 GGKIGAGNI

-1585 GNLTLGAASINNVL
+1585 GNLTLGAASINNVV

-1618 TQMKITSGGLFN
+1618 TQMKITSGGLLN

-1747 GGTYAGAGRA
+1747 GGTYAGAGRV
-1757 SSVGGFTLGANV
+1757 SSVGGFTLGATV

-1791 RGRITAGGDLIASAG
+1791 RGRITAGGDLIVSAG

-1811 GTLGGAGDVR
+1811 GTLGSAGDVR

-1840 GGDMLLRAQNLTNR
+1840 GGNMLLRAQNLTNR
-1854 FANIYSLGTLD
+1854 FASIYSLGTLD
-1865 FAGDDSGGRA
+1865 FAGDDNGGRA

-1949 LEVLQASAAASIS
+1949 LEVLQASAASSIS

-2062 QYGSTTQLNNGDQ
+2062 QYGSSTQLNSGDQ

-2088 ITATSEINN
+2088 ITATSKINN
-2097 SVIRNNYTFVNPG
+2097 SVIRDYYTFVNPG

-2116 AIGASPV
+2116 TIGTSPV

-2188 DAAQREQAQ
+2188 DTAQREQAQ
-2197 GGSASGADSVAVSG
+2197 GDSASGADNVAVSG
-2211 GAAAANAQPGFDIPR
+2211 GASAANAQPGFDIPR

-2367 QNRLGPT
+2367 ENRLGPT

-2385 ISGGE
+2385 ISGGD

-2586 ADESHSYSNTRK
+2586 ADESHGYSNTRK
-2598 TKSKNDLVEQQSTV
+2598 ISSQKDHVEQQGTE
-2612 LTAGS
+2612 LTAGGDVS
-2617 DISLYAGQDLGVI
+2617 IAAGQDL
-2630 GSQVKGGGNVALD
+2630 ALK
-2643 AERDV
+2643 ASSVSASGE
-2648 AIVAAQNEQ
+2648 
-2657 YAYLYKKKEGSFGKS
+2657 AYLYAGRDVSLVSEQDSDYS
-2672 KTKTSES
+2672 YYRKTKTSS
-2679 YADTNVA
+2679 SGLSSTTKTRVDSSSSTTQTGSLVSADKIAIRAGQDIAVQGSDVA
-2686 SVIQAGGDLTVN
+2686 STNGTSLLAGRNVLIDGATETFESSHAESKKKSGLMSSGGIGFTVGTSSLKTTQDDHTEQTRGSTIGSVLGNVDIQAGKDLTI
-2698 VSQSASGAVSLNGGR
+2698 R
-2713 DVTVVGSQLSAGHD
+2713 GSD
-2727 LLVGGQGNVALLS
+2727 L
-2740 GSEEHGASSSKTK
+2740 
-2753 SGFAGLSKKGESQL
+2753 
-2767 KTSTTQVGSELN
+2767 
-2779 AGNDLVVVAGKD
+2779 VAGKD
-2791 IVLQGSTARAGQDAD
+2791 INLIGQNVSILEAQNQNRSEQTREQKKSGLTLALSGSVGSAVNSAYETSRQARDEDDSRLSALQGIKAGLTGYQAWQAAQQNGGMTAANADQFVGISISAGSQQSKSKTVQEQSLGLGSTLTAGNNLNILATGAGKVGEDGDIRIQGSQLKAGQDVMLAANRD
-2806 LRAGLIDATGDI
+2806 LLLEAASNTQKLDGKNSSSGGNVGVSLGFGGSGGGLSVFANG
-2818 RLESATE
+2818 
-2825 SSYSHSEEYRK
+2825 
-2836 KFSLPSIGD
+2836 
-2845 SLTVG
+2845 
-2850 LPFIKNEI
+2850 N
-2858 TLGENKQQGSKG
+2858 KG
-2870 TTTTSVGSQVIAGR
+2870 TGFEHGNGTTWSETT
-2884 DANLN
+2884 
-2889 AARDIDLVG
+2889 
-2898 SRVDAGR
+2898 VDAGR
-2905 NANLNA
+2905 Q
-2911 GRDVNILAAADSAE
+2911 V
-2925 SSNWSKR
+2925 
-2932 KTIGIT
+2932 
-2938 QDSDRNGFST
+2938 
-2948 FAGEEKVR
+2948 
-2956 DTNKQTSQLAAES
+2956 
-2969 AISAGNDASI
+2969 
-2979 VAKRDINILGSDVDA
+2979 
-2994 GRDITLQ
+2994 TL
-3001 AGRNIAV
+3001 V
-3008 AAMPELSTS
+3008 
-3017 ASTHSVERNGVS
+3017 
-3029 GKISHNYGDTL
+3029 
-3040 DAIQGAGKGD
+3040 
-3050 NNVSKGSSSLK
+3050 
-3061 AVDSIGQFFNGPTG
+3061 
-3075 AGHIGSAKE
+3075 
-3084 SSSSTQII
+3084 
-3092 QGNRGSNLD
+3092 
-3101 AGRDVTMVAG
+3101 
-3111 NDLLVQGGS
+3111 
-3120 IHSGRDIA
+3120 
-3128 LAGNNV
+3128 
-3134 TIDVARGSNVTES
+3134 
-3147 QQKRSQGGINGGTTG
+3147 
-3162 GIKVGVGGS
+3162 
-3171 SGTIDDQGTQ
+3171 
-3181 GTSSSAQLAAGRD
+3181 
-3194 LLIDA
+3194 
-3199 RNDLTMTGTQATA
+3199 
-3212 GRDMTLSA
+3212 
-3220 GNDLTIRAA
+3220 
-3229 QNDSSS
+3229 
-3235 DSNRQSGGGEVGFTF
+3235 
-3250 SNEGVGVYASVDV
+3250 
-3263 GKGKLDRDGAKQQQA
+3263 
-3278 NLQAGD
+3278 
-3284 QLAFISGRDT
+3284 SGRDT
-3294 TIAGAALRGE
+3294 SLIGAQVSGE
-3304 DVIGRVGRD
+3304 QITAKVGRD
-3313 LTVASVPDTGSA
+3313 LTLRSLQDTDEYKSEQKNVSGGVSVAIIGSGGSA
-3325 SGRQFDLSV
+3325 SLSV
-3334 TATIGPGAGV
+3334 DKSKIHSNYDSVQEQTGLYAGK
-3344 SGSVGVGKT
+3344 GGYDIEVG
-3353 TGSTN
+3353 
-3358 WVERQTSI
+3358 
-3366 TAADKVDIRTEKH
+3366 KH
-3379 TQLDGALIASDRG
+3379 TQLDGAVISSTANADQNRLSTDTLGWRDIRNEADYKTQQQGVSVSSGGGDGPMFIGNAPNGMVTAYTHGDSDSGTTHSAISAGTIDIRNGEAQQQDVASLSRDVEHANGSISPIFDKEKEQRRLQEVQLIAQIGSQ
-3392 NLKLDTETL
+3392 
-3401 GYSDIAGKDKEHS
+3401 SMDIIRT
-3414 YYVNVGG
+3414 N
-3421 STKAGGG
+3421 
-3428 KELALQDDSQ
+3428 
-3438 VGKGKPGE
+3438 
-3446 SGWSI
+3446 
-3451 SGYDYEKDRQ
+3451 
-3461 QIVRA
+3461 
-3466 TVGEGEI
+3466 GEI
-3473 TVRGDAQSGTD
+3473 
-3484 STAGLNRDVDKAY
+3484 
-3497 EVTKDHEERTDIY
+3497 
-3510 ASGSSLE
+3510 
-3517 AVAHP
+3517 
-3522 VETVHEWTDALLNY
+3522 
-3536 DEQAKAN
+3536 KAN
-3543 FDRVNVAINTS
+3543 EEGRK
-3554 LYALEKLTGQPI
+3554 ALEKDGKYPPGEGASADEIKKYNDALVNSKAYQDVMREYGTGSNYQQAAQAVTAALQYLVGGDI
-3566 PQGAVANGGSEIADQ
+3566 GGAVAG
-3581 AFQALLASGRTVNEA
+3581 ASAPYVAT
-3596 KAQLADPQFQA
+3596 
-3607 EILRNLL
+3607 
-3614 AIEEI
+3614 
-3619 YKTNPEL
+3619 L
-3626 ITQAQQGLADKDIKV
+3626 I
-3641 KLPAITNKKLA
+3641 KKQTGDNDTA
-3652 LDRASDIYKYIQENP
+3652 RIM
-3667 EQAQAVEIVLAAA
+3667 AQAVLGAIVANAQGNSGVAGAAGAATGELIAKQLYPNKPHDQLTEKERQIVSALSTLAA
-3680 QGPKGLLML
+3680 GMTGGLV
-3689 AAQKTLGQT
+3689 
-3698 SLGQAAGEL
+3698 
-3707 AAQLQ
+3707 
-3712 ARLGKE
+3712 
-3718 IAEGI
+3718 
-3723 EGKELNPNDELGAW
+3723 
-3737 RLGGGSLMA
+3737 GGDSS
-3746 GLILGGVGGAAAGK
+3746 GVVAGAAAGK
-3760 IISGLKTGPSKLP
+3760 NAVENNDLFPANAQQMATGSEYYIAKKIQEALAGATPEQVREAAIAVDRNVGYVGPNIIGDYLQAWGVVVSAAPFALEGGIAVGIRGALAGGAIGGGANASYQLTKDPTQFSFPDLTVAALVGVFTQGKSIPASVATNMGGAYIGSQVKGADPLP
-3773 EGYRD
+3773 AVI
-3778 GPSTGA
+3778 GA
-3784 RFAETAELPDGY
+3784 GVGAVGGSAAGKALGNGIASEVSATVREHAETIGGA
-3796 RRVIN
+3796 
-3801 KKTGSTE
+3801 
-3808 VISSDGGIYVET
+3808 ISSEIVSDAVSSG
-3820 PDGLKP
+3820 
-3826 KAGGN
+3826 
-3831 LAGLVESER
+3831 
-3840 NIAASGLVSKVNS
+3840 ASK
-3853 PIDFDGHIVRAEV
+3853 
-3866 KPNGN
+3866 K
-3871 VVGGHSTVTG
+3871 
-3881 DVRVIPGTESMPN
+3881 
-3894 KFGVYSAKIEVADP
+3894 
-3908 NSPGGFLPKTNNG
+3908 
-3921 GVSTMFPKSWSV
+3921 
-3933 DRIKVEVDAAFQNKR
+3933 
-3948 VIGNKWTGITPSG
+3948 
-3961 VRVEGYISPKTTVYP
+3961 
-3976 KM
+3976 

>member
-107 AQKILNEVSGANS
+107 AQKILNEVTGANS

-127 EVAGQAAHV
+127 EVAGQSAHV
-136 IVSNP
+136 IVANP

-183 EGAGLNASNID
+183 EGAGLNASNLD
-194 RFELI
+194 QFELI
-199 TRSTKLNADIYAK
+199 TRSAKLNADLYAK

-234 DDGSTKPQLAI
+234 DDGSAKPQLAI

-302 AKASDIALNGQ
+302 AKASNIALNGQ

-338 RVALSAARVS
+338 RVALSAAQVS

-406 DTHLI
+406 DTRLT

-440 QAVANRLQVNGGALD
+440 QAVANRLQVSGGALD

-515 NLDNRGGL
+515 TLDNRGGL
-523 VVGDAGVTLSGASL
+523 VVGDAGVTVSGASL

-552 LDVGQ
+552 LDLGQ
-557 LDNSQGGALDSG
+557 LDNSQGGSLDSG
-569 AALYLTAGQVDND
+569 AALNLTAGQVDND

-587 AKGDLQAKADRF
+587 AKGDLHAKADNF

-613 LEAGQLDNRNGGL
+613 LEAGQLDNRSGGL
-626 IAANNGVTLMG
+626 IAANNGVTLKG
-637 TDLLNQGGEISSR
+637 TDLLNQSGEISSR
-650 AKVDMQAASLE
+650 AKVDVQAASLE

-679 IANSAGTLSGRDG
+679 IANRAGTLAGRDG
-692 LTVTGQSLDNSQG
+692 LTVTGQSLDNQG

-770 LLSDAAIDLAGADLN
+770 LLSDATIDLAGADLN

-799 QGAKLDNS
+799 QGARLDNS

-814 DAAIHLAT
+814 DAAIHLST

-859 VDLDLQGGALNNS
+859 IDLDLQGGALNNA

-898 SDRAFTLTTGTLLNQ
+898 SDRAFALTTGTLLNQ
-913 GGKILSSDRL
+913 GGKVLSSDRL
-923 TLATA
+923 TLTTG

-937 LSGNNGLTVTAA
+937 LSGNNGLTVNAA

-956 GTLASRGDLLLRSQ
+956 GTLASRSDLLLRSQ

-1001 STSGNLLLAT
+1001 SASGNLLLAT

-1081 ESIGGGEISAKGDL
+1081 ESTGGGEISAKGDL

-1110 GEGKITLDLGNG
+1110 GEGKVTLDLGNG

-1130 RGGLLSAGGL
+1130 RGGLLSATGAL
-1140 LAINGLG
+1140 QINGLG

-1153 GEISASQGFALTAS
+1153 GEISASQDFALTAS

-1187 ANTLRNANQGL
+1187 ASALRNANQGL
-1198 LSGWQGLAVNAASLD
+1198 LSGWRGLAVNASSLD
-1213 NSSGGTVSSRDG
+1213 NSSSGTLSSRDG
-1225 TLALTLSGALD
+1225 ALNLTLSGDLD
-1236 NHDQGALVSKGKLS
+1236 NHDEGALVSKGKLT
-1250 LDAGSLN
+1250 LGAGSLN

-1262 VSTQGDLGLTLTG
+1262 VSTQGDLGLALSG
-1275 DLDNSAAGLLSTQG
+1275 NLDNSAAGLLSTQG
-1289 SLTGSAKAINN
+1289 SLTGSAQALDNR
-1300 GGGQISAASVDY
+1300 GGQISAASVDY
-1312 DASGLDNSG
+1312 DASSLDNSS

-1353 NLNVGSLQNR
+1353 NLNIGSLQNHA
-1363 GGQLASQGLLKVL
+1363 GQLASQGLLKVL
-1376 AGSFDNSAGG
+1376 AGTFDNSASG

-1408 LIFAKTGQLNAS
+1408 LIFAKTGQLSAS
-1420 ASRIDNSAGT
+1420 ASSIDNSAGT
-1430 LQGQGDTTLSTTGA
+1430 LQGQGDTTLKATGA
-1444 IANQSGHIISQ
+1444 IGNQGGHIISQ

-1469 NDGVLNAADGSLKLV
+1469 SGGVLNAADGSLKLV

-1527 DLNNQGGGLYASG
+1527 DLNNQGGGLYAGG

-1558 GGKIGAGRV
+1558 GGKIGAGSV

-1585 GNLTLGAASINNVL
+1585 GNLTLGAASINNVV

-1618 TQMKITSGGLFN
+1618 TQMNITSGGLFN

-1747 GGTYAGAGRA
+1747 GGTYVGAGRV

-1776 AGGQGVTLNANTLSN
+1776 AGGQGLTLNANTLSN

-1865 FAGDDSGGRA
+1865 FAGDDNGGRA

-1949 LEVLQASAAASIS
+1949 LEVLQASAASSIS

-2062 QYGSTTQLNNGDQ
+2062 QYGSTTQLNSGDQ

-2116 AIGASPV
+2116 AIGTSPV

-2197 GGSASGADSVAVSG
+2197 GGSASGADSVAVSS
-2211 GAAAANAQPGFDIPR
+2211 GASAANAQPGFDIPR

-2367 QNRLGPT
+2367 ENRLGPT

-2385 ISGGE
+2385 ISGGD
-2390 LNNAGTL
+2390 LNNTGTL
-2397 RASNNLSASAGNLN
+2397 RASNNLSASAGNLS

-2428 SIRNAAGG
+2428 SLRNAAGG

-2612 LTAGS
+2612 LTAGG
-2617 DISLYAGQDLGVI
+2617 DVSLYAGQDLGVI
-2630 GSQVKGGGNVALD
+2630 GSQVKGGANVALD

-2672 KTKTSES
+2672 KTKMSEG
-2679 YADTNVA
+2679 YAEANVD
-2686 SVIQAGGDLTVN
+2686 SVVQAGKDLTVN
-2698 VSQSASGAVSLNGGR
+2698 ISKSEDGGIRLNGGR
-2713 DVTVVGSQLSAGHD
+2713 DVVVAGSQL
-2727 LLVGGQGNVALLS
+2727 Q
-2740 GSEEHGASSSKTK
+2740 
-2753 SGFAGLSKKGESQL
+2753 
-2767 KTSTTQVGSELN
+2767 
-2779 AGNDLVVVAGKD
+2779 AGNDLMLGATRDISILATEQDQASASGKSKSSAFGVSKMKEVRNSASTEQVGSILQGGNDTVLVAGRNVD
-2791 IVLQGSTARAGQDAD
+2791 VNASRIGANRDVELHAGK
-2806 LRAGLIDATGDI
+2806 LDATGDI
-2818 RLESATE
+2818 NIVAGTDSS
-2825 SSYSHSEEYRK
+2825 SSYAEKQRSKWGFSNSGNMVSINTASKAGNTSEQT
-2836 KFSLPSIGD
+2836 LNAPSEIAAGRD
-2845 SLTVG
+2845 VRMTSARDINVVGSNIAAERTVG
-2850 LPFIKNEI
+2850 MQADRDVNILPGQSSSSAKDWDKKRQ
-2858 TLGENKQQGSKG
+2858 TGLGWKAEETTGVAYLGIDWNAEHGKQVDTAAAGSQIRAREDLDIRAGRDIRQQGSDLD
-2870 TTTTSVGSQVIAGR
+2870 AGR
-2884 DANLN
+2884 DIRLVAG
-2889 AARDIDLVG
+2889 RDIV
-2898 SRVDAGR
+2898 SDAGQDTSEQERVKRHQRASIGVQGSQSITTGIQNFGHLGDGETIFGKVSSVLKTIDGTSDAGASASIYIGAAQQQNNHDAQQYDAR
-2905 NANLNA
+2905 NSTLNA
-2911 GRDVNILAAADSAE
+2911 GRDIIA
-2925 SSNWSKR
+2925 
-2932 KTIGIT
+2932 
-2938 QDSDRNGFST
+2938 Q
-2948 FAGEEKVR
+2948 
-2956 DTNKQTSQLAAES
+2956 
-2969 AISAGNDASI
+2969 
-2979 VAKRDINILGSDVDA
+2979 A

-3001 AGRNIAV
+3001 GTQADAGRNIV
-3008 AAMPELSTS
+3008 
-3017 ASTHSVERNGVS
+3017 
-3029 GKISHNYGDTL
+3029 
-3040 DAIQGAGKGD
+3040 
-3050 NNVSKGSSSLK
+3050 
-3061 AVDSIGQFFNGPTG
+3061 
-3075 AGHIGSAKE
+3075 
-3084 SSSSTQII
+3084 
-3092 QGNRGSNLD
+3092 LD
-3101 AGRDVTMVAG
+3101 AGRDLTIQSSQSNYHSKDRSESVSGSVGIGVGDYNVVSNQGSGMNSSSGIYGSGSVAWNNQSQNG
-3111 NDLLVQGGS
+3111 SRQNNAHLNAGGDIDL
-3120 IHSGRDIA
+3120 HSGRD
-3128 LAGNNV
+3128 
-3134 TIDVARGSNVTES
+3134 
-3147 QQKRSQGGINGGTTG
+3147 
-3162 GIKVGVGGS
+3162 
-3171 SGTIDDQGTQ
+3171 TQ
-3181 GTSSSAQLAAGRD
+3181 
-3194 LLIDA
+3194 
-3199 RNDLTMTGTQATA
+3199 
-3212 GRDMTLSA
+3212 
-3220 GNDLTIRAA
+3220 
-3229 QNDSSS
+3229 
-3235 DSNRQSGGGEVGFTF
+3235 
-3250 SNEGVGVYASVDV
+3250 
-3263 GKGKLDRDGAKQQQA
+3263 
-3278 NLQAGD
+3278 
-3284 QLAFISGRDT
+3284 
-3294 TIAGAALRGE
+3294 IAGAVVEGGGVKI
-3304 DVIGRVGRD
+3304 DVGRD
-3313 LTVASVPDTGSA
+3313 LTVASVRDQDRIEGNGQSH
-3325 SGRQFDLSV
+3325 
-3334 TATIGPGAGV
+3334 
-3344 SGSVGVGKT
+3344 SGSGGFGGGSGAISVSKTDGKR
-3353 TGSTN
+3353 N
-3358 WVERQTSI
+3358 WVGEQTRIQGRDS
-3366 TAADKVDIRTEKH
+3366 VDIYTEGH
-3379 TQLDGALIASDRG
+3379 TQLDGAVIASNTGDLLLNTGTFGHSDLYDKDRYKSVDITSG
-3392 NLKLDTETL
+3392 MAYNSKENEKNGKSTNDQAQVPNKF
-3401 GYSDIAGKDKEHS
+3401 IAGS
-3414 YYVNVGG
+3414 YDIRNAEQVN
-3421 STKAGGG
+3421 
-3428 KELALQDDSQ
+3428 
-3438 VGKGKPGE
+3438 
-3446 SGWSI
+3446 
-3451 SGYDYEKDRQ
+3451 
-3461 QIVRA
+3461 RA
-3466 TVGEGEI
+3466 TVGDGEI
-3473 TVRGDAQSGTD
+3473 VVRDNPGQDL
-3484 STAGLNRDVDKAY
+3484 AGLNRDTDKAQELLKDEHKGEDLY
-3497 EVTKDHEERTDIY
+3497 LSSNSVEKVGQAAEVIGNAVPAAIDGFQRASARKDLASGTPEERSAAAVKLLQYQVGSDAATPAGQALADRLADLARQDPAAATEALSLIQQIQSSRTPPGSQNMAALEIGAVALIALAAGGVLVSTNPEYQQKVADVLASLPEAQKRNIENLTDLLGTEGFPIHKGDFGRFIFPVADKDTSTPATSGYGADGKVELPTHTGGDQIPQMEGGNTGFPVSDLPSPGSMYNEVTKGEHAKLRGAEGRPV
-3510 ASGSSLE
+3510 GSTLQDLNNSRPSDLLVQDDGRWVIKGPNGRVHVLE
-3517 AVAHP
+3517 
-3522 VETVHEWTDALLNY
+3522 
-3536 DEQAKAN
+3536 
-3543 FDRVNVAINTS
+3543 
-3554 LYALEKLTGQPI
+3554 
-3566 PQGAVANGGSEIADQ
+3566 
-3581 AFQALLASGRTVNEA
+3581 
-3596 KAQLADPQFQA
+3596 
-3607 EILRNLL
+3607 
-3614 AIEEI
+3614 
-3619 YKTNPEL
+3619 
-3626 ITQAQQGLADKDIKV
+3626 
-3641 KLPAITNKKLA
+3641 
-3652 LDRASDIYKYIQENP
+3652 SDG
-3667 EQAQAVEIVLAAA
+3667 EIV
-3680 QGPKGLLML
+3680 
-3689 AAQKTLGQT
+3689 T
-3698 SLGQAAGEL
+3698 SFKNPSQNTG
-3707 AAQLQ
+3707 
-3712 ARLGKE
+3712 RR
-3718 IAEGI
+3718 ISEGRWSYPTS
-3723 EGKELNPNDELGAW
+3723 EQ
-3737 RLGGGSLMA
+3737 
-3746 GLILGGVGGAAAGK
+3746 
-3760 IISGLKTGPSKLP
+3760 ISEFK
-3773 EGYRD
+3773 
-3778 GPSTGA
+3778 
-3784 RFAETAELPDGY
+3784 
-3796 RRVIN
+3796 
-3801 KKTGSTE
+3801 
-3808 VISSDGGIYVET
+3808 
-3820 PDGLKP
+3820 
-3826 KAGGN
+3826 
-3831 LAGLVESER
+3831 
-3840 NIAASGLVSKVNS
+3840 
-3853 PIDFDGHIVRAEV
+3853 
-3866 KPNGN
+3866 
-3871 VVGGHSTVTG
+3871 
-3881 DVRVIPGTESMPN
+3881 N
-3894 KFGVYSAKIEVADP
+3894 KF
-3908 NSPGGFLPKTNNG
+3908 
-3921 GVSTMFPKSWSV
+3921 
-3933 DRIKVEVDAAFQNKR
+3933 
-3948 VIGNKWTGITPSG
+3948 SG
-3961 VRVEGYISPKTTVYP
+3961 YVRW
-3976 KM
+3976 

>member
-141 HGITCNGCGF
+141 HGVTCNGCGF

-234 DDGSTKPQLAI
+234 DDGSAKPQLAI

-338 RVALSAARVS
+338 RVALSAAQVS

-537 NNSALGVI
+537 NNGALGVI

-626 IAANNGVTLMG
+626 IAANNGVTLKG

-650 AKVDMQAASLE
+650 AKVDVQAASLE

-674 LQVQR
+674 LKVQR
-679 IANSAGTLSGRDG
+679 IASRAGTLSGRDG

-725 GNGALLSQGTLTLN
+725 GNGALLSQETLTLN

-799 QGAKLDNS
+799 QGARLDNS

-814 DAAIHLAT
+814 DAAIHLST

-836 GVIDGRVTGLDQHGG
+836 GIIDGRVTGLDQHGG
-851 GQLIGQAG
+851 GQLIGQG
-859 VDLDLQGGALNNS
+859 GIDLDLQGGALNNA

-878 PGQLVLRNV
+878 PGQLVLHNV
-887 ASLDNRGGEIS
+887 TSLDNRGGEIS
-898 SDRAFTLTTGTLLNQ
+898 SDRAFTLTTGSLLNQ
-913 GGKILSSDRL
+913 GGKLISSDRL
-923 TLATA
+923 TLTTG

-937 LSGNNGLTVTAA
+937 LSGNNGLTVNAA

-981 VAGGQLDVG
+981 VAGGKLDVG

-1001 STSGNLLLAT
+1001 SASGNLLLAT

-1028 GTTADLDNRDGVI
+1028 GTTAALDNRDGVI

-1081 ESIGGGEISAKGDL
+1081 ESTGGGEISAKGDL

-1110 GEGKITLDLGNG
+1110 GEGKVTLDLGNG

-1130 RGGLLSAGGL
+1130 RGGLLSAGRL

-1167 GTLDNRDQGRIISAG
+1167 GTLDNRDQGRLISAG

-1225 TLALTLSGALD
+1225 ALALTLSGALD

-1300 GGGQISAASVDY
+1300 GGGQVSAASVDY
-1312 DASGLDNSG
+1312 DAASLDNSG

-1430 LQGQGDTTLSTTGA
+1430 LQGQGDTTLTTTGA

-1521 NRISTT
+1521 NHISTS
-1527 DLNNQGGGLYASG
+1527 DLNNQGGGLYAGG

-1558 GGKIGAGRV
+1558 GGKIGAGSV

-1585 GNLTLGAASINNVL
+1585 GNLTLGAASINNVV

-1949 LEVLQASAAASIS
+1949 LEVLQASAASSIS

-2188 DAAQREQAQ
+2188 DTAQREQAQ
-2197 GGSASGADSVAVSG
+2197 GGSASGADNVAVSG
-2211 GAAAANAQPGFDIPR
+2211 GASAANAQPGFDIPR

-2267 YDPDKSQKRLGDG
+2267 YDTDKAQKRLGDG

-2346 LEEAEVNGE
+2346 LEEADVNGE

-2367 QNRLGPT
+2367 ENRLGPT

-2385 ISGGE
+2385 ISGGD

-2397 RASNNLSASAGNLN
+2397 RASNNLSASAGNLS

-2428 SIRNAAGG
+2428 SIRSAAGG

-2672 KTKTSES
+2672 STKTSES
-2679 YADTNVA
+2679 SAETNVA
-2686 SVIQAGGDLTVN
+2686 SIVQAGKDLTMN
-2698 VSQSASGAVSLNGGR
+2698 VSQDSGGAVSLNGGR
-2713 DVTVVGSQLSAGHD
+2713 DVVVAGSQLKAGND
-2727 LLVGGQGNVALLS
+2727 LLLGATRDVYVLATEE
-2740 GSEEHGASSSKTK
+2740 SESSSSSKSK
-2753 SGFAGLSKKGESQL
+2753 SGSFGLSKKGNSQVSS
-2767 KTSTTQVGSELN
+2767 STTQAGSELS
-2779 AGNDLVVVAGKD
+2779 AGNDVVIAGGHD
-2791 IVLQGSTARAGQDAD
+2791 INLRASRIDAGRD
-2806 LRAGLIDATGDI
+2806 AELRAGLMDTTGDI
-2818 RLESATE
+2818 NLLAASE
-2825 SSYSHSEEYRK
+2825 SSYSQSDKYRNKVGFSTSGNFLSIASAK
-2836 KFSLPSIGD
+2836 KAGQEMQSS
-2845 SLTVG
+2845 T
-2850 LPFIKNEI
+2850 N
-2858 TLGENKQQGSKG
+2858 
-2870 TTTTSVGSQVIAGR
+2870 VGSQITAGR
-2884 DANLN
+2884 DANLR
-2889 AARDIDLVG
+2889 AERDINVVG
-2898 SRVDAGR
+2898 SEVEAGR
-2905 NANLNA
+2905 NTTLGA
-2911 GRDVNILAAADSAE
+2911 GRDVNVLAG
-2925 SSNWSKR
+2925 SNSQDQQKWKSEKH
-2932 KTIGIT
+2932 TGLAL
-2938 QDSDRNGFST
+2938 DSDRNGFT
-2948 FAGEEKVR
+2948 AFAGAEKVQDKSR
-2956 DTNKQTSQLAAES
+2956 NAQQTAAGSQLT
-2969 AISAGNDASI
+2969 AGQDVSI
-2979 VAKRDINILGSDVDA
+2979 LAGRDINQSGSLIGADRDINLQAGRNISIDAASENYLQEDSHSRDRVGMTANISHNVGNTIDALKGVGKGDNNISKASGVLSAIDAVNQFTSGPTSATHLGPSSQTNSNSRESQGNSPSLLDA
-2994 GRDITLQ
+2994 GRDITAIAGNAIDIRGSELNSGRDITLVGKDITLDVARGVVSSESKKTRSQSGINGQSGGSSARAGIGGSNGEATEEQSQDTSTVTQLQ
-3001 AGRNIAV
+3001 AGRDVSMIASND
-3008 AAMPELSTS
+3008 L
-3017 ASTHSVERNGVS
+3017 
-3029 GKISHNYGDTL
+3029 TL
-3040 DAIQGAGKGD
+3040 
-3050 NNVSKGSSSLK
+3050 
-3061 AVDSIGQFFNGPTG
+3061 
-3075 AGHIGSAKE
+3075 IGSQVK
-3084 SSSSTQII
+3084 
-3092 QGNRGSNLD
+3092 
-3101 AGRDVTMVAG
+3101 AGRDVDLHAG
-3111 NDLLVQGGS
+3111 NDLQ
-3120 IHSGRDIA
+3120 
-3128 LAGNNV
+3128 
-3134 TIDVARGSNVTES
+3134 
-3147 QQKRSQGGINGGTTG
+3147 
-3162 GIKVGVGGS
+3162 
-3171 SGTIDDQGTQ
+3171 
-3181 GTSSSAQLAAGRD
+3181 
-3194 LLIDA
+3194 
-3199 RNDLTMTGTQATA
+3199 
-3212 GRDMTLSA
+3212 
-3220 GNDLTIRAA
+3220 IRAA
-3229 QNDSSS
+3229 QNDS
-3235 DSNRQSGGGEVGFTF
+3235 DSQSKRHSGGGEVGLALGGKDFI
-3250 SNEGVGVYASVDV
+3250 SVYASVDM
-3263 GKGKLDRDGAKQQQA
+3263 GKGTLDRDAQKQQNA
-3278 NLQAGD
+3278 SITAGN
-3284 QLAFISGRDT
+3284 QLHFDSGKDT
-3294 TIAGAALRGE
+3294 TIAGAALRGNE
-3304 DVIGRVGRD
+3304 VIGRVGGD
-3313 LTVASVPDTGSA
+3313 LSVSSLPDTGKV
-3325 SGRQFDLSV
+3325 SGKQQDVSITV
-3334 TATIGPGAGV
+3334 SIGLAGGGGV
-3344 SGSVGVGKT
+3344 SGSVGTGKT
-3353 TGSTN
+3353 SGSTN
-3358 WVERQTSI
+3358 WVEQQTSI
-3366 TAADKVDIRTEKH
+3366 TAKDRLDIRTEKH
-3379 TQLDGALIASDRG
+3379 TQIDGALLAADNG
-3392 NLKLDTETL
+3392 NLKLDTNTL
-3401 GYSDIAGKDKEHS
+3401 GFRDIQGKDKEHS

-3421 STKAGGG
+3421 SYGWGDGGG
-3428 KELALQDDSQ
+3428 DHSAATGKDIVVDKSQ
-3438 VGKGKPGE
+3438 EGKGE
-3446 SGWSI
+3446 RNSQGWSV
-3451 SGYDYEKDRQ
+3451 SGYNYEKDREQ
-3461 QIVRA
+3461 TVRA
-3466 TVGEGEI
+3466 TVGDGQI
-3473 TVRGDAQSGTD
+3473 IVRNDAKTGKD
-3484 STAGLNRDVDKAY
+3484 STSGLNRDPSKAY
-3497 EVTKDHEERTDIY
+3497 EITRDKEEQTDLY
-3510 ASGSSLE
+3510 VSQSSLT

-3522 VETVHEWTDALLNY
+3522 KETLAAWKDGLKNYGLN
-3536 DEQAKAN
+3536 
-3543 FDRVNVAINTS
+3543 
-3554 LYALEKLTGQPI
+3554 
-3566 PQGAVANGGSEIADQ
+3566 
-3581 AFQALLASGRTVNEA
+3581 
-3596 KAQLADPQFQA
+3596 
-3607 EILRNLL
+3607 
-3614 AIEEI
+3614 
-3619 YKTNPEL
+3619 
-3626 ITQAQQGLADKDIKV
+3626 ADKSF
-3641 KLPAITNKKLA
+3641 TN
-3652 LDRASDIYKYIQENP
+3652 Y
-3667 EQAQAVEIVLAAA
+3667 
-3680 QGPKGLLML
+3680 
-3689 AAQKTLGQT
+3689 
-3698 SLGQAAGEL
+3698 GEL
-3707 AAQLQ
+3707 ANQSAEAAKDNPALWMLAWGPKALESTMDALSSTPNAPMGIFPGVKSSGGLFTQLFVLLAHDNTQ
-3712 ARLGKE
+3712 HRVENAVEGAPSDSGKPQLDGS
-3718 IAEGI
+3718 ILIVRQIDRPDADGAVFTNGI
-3723 EGKELNPNDELGAW
+3723 NNSFGEALVNGAMQTGQESFILNYNPTHGIVGDLLESVW
-3737 RLGGGSLMA
+3737 DTM
-3746 GLILGGVGGAAAGK
+3746 LGGVVRSGNARNTNEFFQQGIDSGVVLSPYGHSQGGLITWRA
-3760 IISGLKTGPSKLP
+3760 L
-3773 EGYRD
+3773 
-3778 GPSTGA
+3778 
-3784 RFAETAELPDGY
+3784 
-3796 RRVIN
+3796 
-3801 KKTGSTE
+3801 
-3808 VISSDGGIYVET
+3808 
-3820 PDGLKP
+3820 DGLDFS
-3826 KAGGN
+3826 GGK
-3831 LAGLVESER
+3831 GLEVGSIQLSGAPVDAVKYHEDAKNSGFRVDGNRIFQVNQPNE
-3840 NIAASGLVSKVNS
+3840 NILW
-3853 PIDFDGHIVRAEV
+3853 
-3866 KPNGN
+3866 
-3871 VVGGHSTVTG
+3871 
-3881 DVRVIPGTESMPN
+3881 
-3894 KFGVYSAKIEVADP
+3894 
-3908 NSPGGFLPKTNNG
+3908 LPKTDTVADLIGLNVKYSNDPVARTLG
-3921 GVSTMFPKSWSV
+3921 AILSFGTLFGEGSPHSNYICQTAACRDMSSNLNSQFKESRKYIVPTFIDDKGVG
-3933 DRIKVEVDAAFQNKR
+3933 RKVM
-3948 VIGNKWTGITPSG
+3948 
-3961 VRVEGYISPKTTVYP
+3961 SP
-3976 KM
+3976 